1 MPAPSVSNPLIRL
14 TKMFSSLVCFRSVPG
29 LEESPVLGSS
39 RLVASTIML
48 SALLSVVAVH
58 QVHAQNDPDAPINST
73 WSGEVEVSP
82 STLKI
87 REGETISYAIRL
99 SEQPAAD
106 GWWVRIHVNGTVY
119 IDGNQDNSE
128 GIGIR
133 WVPSVGWPFDQ
144 EEGKEDSDP
153 TQWRNVSITA
163 FQDNDD
169 DKDEFVTITHEVWDE
184 KSNCPERLHGVA
196 PVEVQVTDDESASTE
211 VALSVNPMTV
221 SEGAGGR
228 TVAVKAALNGAAR
241 LGSTPVN
248 VAVGKRGDS
257 ATEGTDYETVD
268 DLTVTIPEGLTSAT
282 ERFTLTPTDDDVV
295 ESDKT
300 VTVSGTTRASG
311 ITTVNP
317 ATLTI
322 TDDDVPPDSIE
333 LSVSPDSVA
342 ENAGQTD
349 IMVTAAFPQGSTI
362 LSTPTVVNV
371 TLTAATAQT
380 ADFTP
385 VQPFNLTIPA
395 SARSGTATFQFTPN
409 DDTSM
414 EGSETVTVSGTT
426 SGITTINPATL
437 TIIDNDAPPDTIELS
452 VSPDSVAENAGQT
465 DIMVTAA
472 FPQGS
477 TTLSTPTV
485 VNVTLTAATAQTAD
499 FTPVQPFNLTIP
511 ASAGSGTATFQFTP
525 NDDTSME
532 GSETVTVSGT
542 TSGITTIN
550 PATLTII
557 DNDTP
562 NNPPTGQPRITGT
575 ARVGQTLTA
584 VTTDIQDANGLGD
597 FAYQWKADETN
608 IAEAMDSSYR
618 LTNNEVGKRI
628 TVTVSFTDGIGTE
641 EAVTSQPTDAIR
653 EAVTPPPPPP
663 PPVLTVAF
671 DLASYSTTEGGDPVT
686 LRVTLNRTSNQNLTI
701 PITVMP
707 QGATE
712 ADDYTVSGLTDGTLS
727 FASGD
732 LSKTFMIVANEDTDS
747 DDETIE
753 FGFGTLLEGVSQGET
768 ATATLTITDDDAPPD
783 TIELSVSPDSVA
795 ENAGE
800 TDIMVTAAF
809 PQGSATLS
817 TPTVV
822 NVTLTAATAQ
832 TADFTPVQPFNVTIP
847 ASAASGT
854 ATFQFTPN
862 DDTSMEG
869 PETVTVSGTTTVSGI
884 TTINPATLTITDD
897 DVPPDTIEL
906 RVSPDS
912 VAENAGE
919 TDIMVTA
926 AFPQGS
932 ATLSTPTVV
941 NVTLAAATA
950 QTADFTP
957 VQPFNL
963 TIPASAAS
971 GTATFQFTPNDDTSM
986 EGPETVTV
994 SGTTTASGITTINP
1008 ATLTITDDDVP
1019 PDTIELRVS
1028 PNSVAENAGETDI
1041 MVTAAFP
1048 QGSATLSTPTV
1059 VNVTLAAATA
1069 QTADFTPV
1077 QPFNLT
1083 IPASAASGTA
1093 TFQFTPNDDTSMEGP
1108 ETVTVSGTTTA
1119 SGITTINPATL
1130 TITDDDTPNNPPTG
1144 QPRITGTPQVG
1155 QTLTAVTTDIQDAD
1169 GLGDFAYQWKA
1180 DGTNIAEAMD
1190 SSYRLTNN
1198 EVGKRITVT
1207 VSFTDGIGTEE
1218 AVTSQPTAAVRDA
1231 VTPPRQA
1238 LTVAFDLA
1246 SYSTTEGG
1254 DPVTVKVS
1262 LNRTSDQ
1269 DLTIPITVMPQGETE
1284 ADGYT
1289 VSGLTDGT
1297 LSFAPGDLSKTFMIA
1312 ANEDTDSDDETIE
1325 LGFGTLPEGVSKGE
1339 TATATLTITDDDF
1352 PPALTVAFDLASYS
1366 TTEGGDP
1373 VTVKVSLNRASDRD
1387 ITIPITVIPQGETEA
1402 DDYTVSGLTD
1412 GTLSFAPGDLSKT
1425 FMIAAN
1431 EDTDS
1436 NDETIELGFGT
1447 LPEGVSQG
1455 ETATAT
1461 LTIVD
1466 ADLPELAVSFARAE
1480 HTIAEGGDP
1489 ASINVNISPAADR
1502 RVEVP
1507 LVVTPQG
1514 GATSQDY
1521 GGVPASIVFEV
1532 GATVVTF
1539 QVTAPADQE
1548 DDPGKSIVLGFGD
1561 LPEAVSEGDPSET
1574 TVKFTQQRSAEQFSA
1589 SLKILLAVT
1598 ARSVG
1603 DSAQTAI
1610 QSRFQHKRQLMR
1622 NRLSA
1627 RGPNT
1632 GGSLSAG
1639 QTGSN
1644 GSGLS
1649 RAGALNHMPEAD
1661 RFGFAPPRLAEGAG
1675 PSMGSIRP
1683 GSLHNSLA
1691 PDYGI
1696 APTQAA
1702 YGHVTLQRTS
1712 TADTT
1717 LVARQFSG
1725 IRARQPIFSQ
1735 ASFNL
1740 QMGESTRGN
1749 DGSGSVA
1756 LWVQGDLQNFNGN
1769 ITRGGMGY
1777 RGVMGAA
1784 HVGLD
1789 FYNSEQMLVGLSFM
1803 RSFARINYNA
1813 DGVHGMFR
1821 NGMNTAHPYLYWQ
1834 PNERFSTWVIGGLGR
1849 GEVDV
1854 NEPRRAHDLASDF
1867 RMFSGGMRSV
1877 LAERGNTE
1885 VGVVVDSFTARLGTN
1900 ASKDIESVS
1909 GQVSR
1914 TRMMLEMVHDKPLE
1928 AGRSLN
1934 IKAELGY
1941 RHDAG
1946 DADRGSGAEAGFRLG
1961 YLDAAGGLDIA
1972 WHGRMLLV
1980 RESDYRDLGVGMQV
1994 SWDSGEKRRGLQL
2007 SMMSSRGNDGGGRTT
2022 LWNNSALV
2030 TRPMGSGYMSNA
2042 SQTSTSSEVAYGM
2055 DIFGGRGLLTPYSRL
2070 QLAGYGRDL
2079 RVGTEFSLLSRGL
2092 PAQPAK
2098 FQLEGIRRET
2108 PNRMIDL
2115 GMMLGISIPF

>member
-1 MPAPSVSNPLIRL
+1 MHLVNPLIRL
-14 TKMFSSLVCFRSVPG
+14 TKMFSSLVCYRSVPG
-29 LEESPVLGSS
+29 LEESPVLGFP

-48 SALLSVVAVH
+48 SALLSGVAMH
-58 QVHAQNDPDAPINST
+58 QVHAQNNNSICEQET
-73 WSGEVEVSP
+73 PPEICSWGGEVQVST
-82 STLKI
+82 STLTI

-99 SEQPAAD
+99 SEQPSAD
-106 GWWVRIHVNGTVY
+106 GWWVRIHVNGAVY
-119 IDGNQDNSE
+119 INGNHGNSE

-133 WVPSVGWPFDQ
+133 WVPSVGWQFDR

-153 TQWRNVSITA
+153 TQWRNVHIKA

-169 DKDEFVTITHEVWDE
+169 DKDEFVTITHEVSDE
-184 KSNCPERLHGVA
+184 NFQCPPSLHGVA
-196 PVEVQVTDDESASTE
+196 PVKVQVTDDESASTE

-221 SEGAGGR
+221 SEGAGGT
-228 TVAVKAALNGAAR
+228 TVTVRAALNGAPR
-241 LGSTPVN
+241 LGSTPVK
-248 VAVGKRGDS
+248 VAVGRTRDS

-282 ERFTLTPTDDDVV
+282 ERFTLTPTDDDVA

-300 VTVSGTTRASG
+300 VTVSGTTTASG

-322 TDDDVPPDSIE
+322 TDDDVPPDTIE
-333 LSVSPDSVA
+333 LKVSPASVA
-342 ENAGQTD
+342 ENAGETN
-349 IMVTAAFPQGSTI
+349 IMVTAAFPQGSAT

-371 TLTAATAQT
+371 TLAAATAQT

-385 VQPFNLTIPA
+385 VQPFNVTIPA

-426 SGITTINPATL
+426 TASGITTVNPATL

-452 VSPDSVAENAGQT
+452 VNPARVAENAGET

-477 TTLSTPTV
+477 ATLSTPTV
-485 VNVTLTAATAQTAD
+485 VNVTLAAATAQTAD
-499 FTPVQPFNLTIP
+499 FTPVQPFNVTIP
-511 ASAGSGTATFQFTP
+511 ASARSGTATFQFTP

-542 TSGITTIN
+542 TTASGITTIN

-557 DNDTP
+557 DDDTP
-562 NNPPTGQPRITGT
+562 NKTPTGQPRITGT
-575 ARVGQTLTA
+575 PQVGQTLTA
-584 VTTDIQDANGLGD
+584 VTTDIQDADGLGD

-641 EAVTSQPTDAIR
+641 EAVTSQPTAAVR
-653 EAVTPPPPPP
+653 EAVTPRSPPP

-686 LRVTLNRTSNQNLTI
+686 LRVALNRTSNQDLTI

-707 QGATE
+707 QGTTE
-712 ADDYTVSGLTDGTLS
+712 ADDYTVSGLTDGALS
-727 FASGD
+727 FAPED

-753 FGFGTLLEGVSQGET
+753 LGFGTLPEGVSKGEM
-768 ATATLTITDDDAPPD
+768 AT
-783 TIELSVSPDSVA
+783 
-795 ENAGE
+795 
-800 TDIMVTAAF
+800 
-809 PQGSATLS
+809 
-817 TPTVV
+817 
-822 NVTLTAATAQ
+822 
-832 TADFTPVQPFNVTIP
+832 
-847 ASAASGT
+847 
-854 ATFQFTPN
+854 
-862 DDTSMEG
+862 
-869 PETVTVSGTTTVSGI
+869 
-884 TTINPATLTITDD
+884 ATLTITDD

-906 RVSPDS
+906 KVSPSS

-957 VQPFNL
+957 VQPFNV
-963 TIPASAAS
+963 TIPASARS

-986 EGPETVTV
+986 EGSETVTV

-1008 ATLTITDDDVP
+1008 ATLTI
-1019 PDTIELRVS
+1019 I
-1028 PNSVAENAGETDI
+1028 
-1041 MVTAAFP
+1041 
-1048 QGSATLSTPTV
+1048 
-1059 VNVTLAAATA
+1059 
-1069 QTADFTPV
+1069 
-1077 QPFNLT
+1077 
-1083 IPASAASGTA
+1083 
-1093 TFQFTPNDDTSMEGP
+1093 
-1108 ETVTVSGTTTA
+1108 
-1119 SGITTINPATL
+1119 
-1130 TITDDDTPNNPPTG
+1130 DDDTPNKTPTG

-1180 DGTNIAEAMD
+1180 DETNIAEAMD

-1218 AVTSQPTAAVRDA
+1218 AVTSQPTAAVREA
-1231 VTPPRQA
+1231 VTPRSPPPPPV

-1254 DPVTVKVS
+1254 DPVTLRVA
-1262 LNRTSDQ
+1262 LNRTSNQ
-1269 DLTIPITVMPQGETE
+1269 DLTIPITVMPQGATE
-1284 ADGYT
+1284 ADDYT
-1289 VSGLTDGT
+1289 VSGLTDGA
-1297 LSFAPGDLSKTFMIA
+1297 LSFAPEDLSKTFMIV
-1312 ANEDTDSDDETIE
+1312 ANEDTDSDNETIE

-1339 TATATLTITDDDF
+1339 
-1352 PPALTVAFDLASYS
+1352 
-1366 TTEGGDP
+1366 
-1373 VTVKVSLNRASDRD
+1373 
-1387 ITIPITVIPQGETEA
+1387 
-1402 DDYTVSGLTD
+1402 
-1412 GTLSFAPGDLSKT
+1412 
-1425 FMIAAN
+1425 M
-1431 EDTDS
+1431 
-1436 NDETIELGFGT
+1436 
-1447 LPEGVSQG
+1447 
-1455 ETATAT
+1455 ATAT

-1466 ADLPELAVSFARAE
+1466 AGPSALTVSFARAE
-1480 HTIAEGGDP
+1480 YTIAEGGEP
-1489 ASINVNISPAADR
+1489 SSINVNISPAADR

-1507 LVVTPQG
+1507 LVVTTQG

-1521 GGVPASIVFEV
+1521 DGVPASIVFEV

-1539 QVTAPADQE
+1539 QVTASADQE

-1589 SLKILLAVT
+1589 SMKILLAVT
-1598 ARSVG
+1598 ARSVA

-1610 QSRFQHKRQLMR
+1610 QSRFQRKRQLMR
-1622 NRLSA
+1622 NRQSA

-1639 QTGSN
+1639 LAGRN

-1649 RAGALNHMPEAD
+1649 RAGALNHMPEVD

-1675 PSMGSIRP
+1675 PSMGSTRS

-1702 YGHVTLQRTS
+1702 YGYDTLQRTS
-1712 TADTT
+1712 TTDPSLGA
-1717 LVARQFSG
+1717 LQFSG
-1725 IRARQPIFSQ
+1725 IRARQPVLSQ

-1740 QMGESTRGN
+1740 QMGESPRGN

-1756 LWVQGDLQNFNGN
+1756 LWVQGDLQDFNGN
-1769 ITRGGMGY
+1769 ITRGGMDY
-1777 RGVMGAA
+1777 RGVMGAV

-1789 FYNSEQMLVGLSFM
+1789 LYNSEQMLVGFSFM

-1834 PNERFSTWVIGGLGR
+1834 PNERFSAWVIGGLGR

-1854 NEPRRAHDLASDF
+1854 NEPGRAHDVTSDF

-1877 LAERGNTE
+1877 PAKWGNTE

-1900 ASKDIESVS
+1900 ASKDIERVS

-1914 TRMMLEMVHDKPLE
+1914 TRMMLEIVHDKPLE
-1928 AGRSLN
+1928 AGRSLS
-1934 IKAELGY
+1934 IKAEFGHRL
-1941 RHDAG
+1941 DAG

-1980 RESDYRDLGVGMQV
+1980 RESDYRDFGVGIQV
-1994 SWDSGEKRRGLQL
+1994 SWDSGEKHRGLQL
-2007 SMMSSRGNDGGGRTT
+2007 SMMSSRGHDGGGRTT

-2030 TRPMGSGYMSNA
+2030 TRPMGSGYMPNA

-2055 DIFGGRGLLTPYSRL
+2055 DIFGGWGLLTPYSRL

-2079 RVGTEFSLLSRGL
+2079 RVGTELSLLSRGL

>member
-1 MPAPSVSNPLIRL
+1 MHLVNPLIRL
-14 TKMFSSLVCFRSVPG
+14 TKMFSSLVCYRSVPG
-29 LEESPVLGSS
+29 LEESPVLGFP

-48 SALLSVVAVH
+48 SALLSGVAMH
-58 QVHAQNDPDAPINST
+58 QVHAQNNNSICEQET
-73 WSGEVEVSP
+73 PPEICSWGGEVQVST
-82 STLKI
+82 STLTI

-99 SEQPAAD
+99 SEQPSAD
-106 GWWVRIHVNGTVY
+106 GWWVRIHVNGVVY
-119 IDGNQDNSE
+119 INGNHGNSE

-133 WVPSVGWPFDQ
+133 WVPSVGWQFDR

-153 TQWRNVSITA
+153 TQWRNVHIQA
-163 FQDNDD
+163 FQDND
-169 DKDEFVTITHEVWDE
+169 DKDEFVTITHEVSDE
-184 KSNCPERLHGVA
+184 NFQCPPSLHGVA
-196 PVEVQVTDDESASTE
+196 PVKVQVTDDESASTE

-221 SEGAGGR
+221 SEGAGGT
-228 TVAVKAALNGAAR
+228 TVTVRAALNGAPR
-241 LGSTPVN
+241 LGSTPVK
-248 VAVGKRGDS
+248 VAVGRTRDS

-300 VTVSGTTRASG
+300 VTVSGTTTASG

-322 TDDDVPPDSIE
+322 TDDDVPPDTIE
-333 LSVSPDSVA
+333 LKVSPASVA
-342 ENAGQTD
+342 ENAGETD
-349 IMVTAAFPQGSTI
+349 IMVTAAFPQGSTT

-371 TLTAATAQT
+371 TLAAATAQT

-385 VQPFNLTIPA
+385 VQPFNVTIPA

-426 SGITTINPATL
+426 TTSGITTVNPDTL

-452 VSPDSVAENAGQT
+452 VNPARVAENAGAT
-465 DIMVTAA
+465 GIMVTAA

-477 TTLSTPTV
+477 ATLSTPTV
-485 VNVTLTAATAQTAD
+485 VNVTLAAATAQTAD
-499 FTPVQPFNLTIP
+499 FTPVQPFNVTIP
-511 ASAGSGTATFQFTP
+511 ASADSGAATFQFTP

-542 TSGITTIN
+542 TTASGITTIN

-557 DNDTP
+557 DDDTP
-562 NNPPTGQPRITGT
+562 NNPPAGQPRITGT
-575 ARVGQTLTA
+575 PQVGQTLTA
-584 VTTDIQDANGLGD
+584 VTTDIQDTDGLGD

-608 IAEAMDSSYR
+608 IAEAMDSSYT

-641 EAVTSQPTDAIR
+641 EAVTSQPTAAVRD
-653 EAVTPPPPPP
+653 AVTRRSPPP

-686 LRVTLNRTSNQNLTI
+686 LRVALNRTSNQDLTI

-712 ADDYTVSGLTDGTLS
+712 ADDYTVSGLTDGALS
-727 FASGD
+727 FAPED

-753 FGFGTLLEGVSQGET
+753 LGFGTLPEGVSKGEM
-768 ATATLTITDDDAPPD
+768 AT
-783 TIELSVSPDSVA
+783 
-795 ENAGE
+795 
-800 TDIMVTAAF
+800 
-809 PQGSATLS
+809 
-817 TPTVV
+817 
-822 NVTLTAATAQ
+822 
-832 TADFTPVQPFNVTIP
+832 
-847 ASAASGT
+847 
-854 ATFQFTPN
+854 
-862 DDTSMEG
+862 
-869 PETVTVSGTTTVSGI
+869 
-884 TTINPATLTITDD
+884 ATLTITDD

-906 RVSPDS
+906 KVSPSS

-957 VQPFNL
+957 VQPFNV
-963 TIPASAAS
+963 TIPASADS
-971 GTATFQFTPNDDTSM
+971 GAATFQFTPNDDTSM
-986 EGPETVTV
+986 EGSETVTV

-1008 ATLTITDDDVP
+1008 ATLTI
-1019 PDTIELRVS
+1019 I
-1028 PNSVAENAGETDI
+1028 
-1041 MVTAAFP
+1041 
-1048 QGSATLSTPTV
+1048 
-1059 VNVTLAAATA
+1059 
-1069 QTADFTPV
+1069 
-1077 QPFNLT
+1077 
-1083 IPASAASGTA
+1083 
-1093 TFQFTPNDDTSMEGP
+1093 
-1108 ETVTVSGTTTA
+1108 
-1119 SGITTINPATL
+1119 
-1130 TITDDDTPNNPPTG
+1130 DDDTPNNPPAG

-1155 QTLTAVTTDIQDAD
+1155 QTLTAVTTDIQDTD

-1180 DGTNIAEAMD
+1180 DETNIAEAMD
-1190 SSYRLTNN
+1190 SSYTLTNN

-1231 VTPPRQA
+1231 VTRPPPPPPPV

-1254 DPVTVKVS
+1254 DPVTLRVA
-1262 LNRTSDQ
+1262 LNRTSNQ
-1269 DLTIPITVMPQGETE
+1269 DLTIPITVMPQGATE
-1284 ADGYT
+1284 ADDYT
-1289 VSGLTDGT
+1289 VSGLTDGA
-1297 LSFAPGDLSKTFMIA
+1297 LSFAPEDLSKTFMIV

-1339 TATATLTITDDDF
+1339 
-1352 PPALTVAFDLASYS
+1352 
-1366 TTEGGDP
+1366 
-1373 VTVKVSLNRASDRD
+1373 
-1387 ITIPITVIPQGETEA
+1387 
-1402 DDYTVSGLTD
+1402 
-1412 GTLSFAPGDLSKT
+1412 
-1425 FMIAAN
+1425 M
-1431 EDTDS
+1431 
-1436 NDETIELGFGT
+1436 
-1447 LPEGVSQG
+1447 
-1455 ETATAT
+1455 ATAT

-1466 ADLPELAVSFARAE
+1466 AGPPALTVNFARAE
-1480 HTIAEGGDP
+1480 YTIAEGGEP
-1489 ASINVNISPAADR
+1489 SSINVNISPAADR

-1507 LVVTPQG
+1507 LVVTTQG

-1521 GGVPASIVFEV
+1521 DGVPASIVFEV

-1539 QVTAPADQE
+1539 QVTASADQE

-1589 SLKILLAVT
+1589 SMKILLAVT
-1598 ARSVG
+1598 ARSVA

-1610 QSRFQHKRQLMR
+1610 QSRFQRKRQLMR
-1622 NRLSA
+1622 NRQSA

-1639 QTGSN
+1639 LAGRN

-1649 RAGALNHMPEAD
+1649 RAGALNHMPEVD

-1675 PSMGSIRP
+1675 PSMGSTRS

-1702 YGHVTLQRTS
+1702 YGYDTLQRTS
-1712 TADTT
+1712 TTDPSLGA
-1717 LVARQFSG
+1717 LQFSG
-1725 IRARQPIFSQ
+1725 IRARQPVLSQ

-1740 QMGESTRGN
+1740 QMGESPRGN

-1756 LWVQGDLQNFNGN
+1756 LWVQGDLQDFTGN
-1769 ITRGGMGY
+1769 ITRGGMDY
-1777 RGVMGAA
+1777 RGVMGAV

-1789 FYNSEQMLVGLSFM
+1789 LYNSEQMLVGFSFM

-1834 PNERFSTWVIGGLGR
+1834 PNERFSAWVIGGLGR

-1854 NEPRRAHDLASDF
+1854 NEPGRSHDLTSDF

-1877 LAERGNTE
+1877 PAKRGNTE

-1900 ASKDIESVS
+1900 ASKDIERVS

-1914 TRMMLEMVHDKPLE
+1914 TRMMLEIVHDKPLE
-1928 AGRSLN
+1928 AGRSLS
-1934 IKAELGY
+1934 IKAEFGH

-1980 RESDYRDLGVGMQV
+1980 RESDYRDFGVGIQV
-1994 SWDSGEKRRGLQL
+1994 SWDSGEKHRGLQL
-2007 SMMSSRGNDGGGRTT
+2007 SMMSSRGHDGGGRTT

-2030 TRPMGSGYMSNA
+2030 TRPMGSGYMPNA

-2055 DIFGGRGLLTPYSRL
+2055 DIFGGWGLLTPYSRL

-2079 RVGTEFSLLSRGL
+2079 RVGTELSLLSRGL

-2115 GMMLGISIPF
+2115 GVMLGISIPF

>member
-1 MPAPSVSNPLIRL
+1 MIRL

-58 QVHAQNDPDAPINST
+58 QVHAQNNPNAPINTT
-73 WSGEVEVSP
+73 WSGEVEVST
-82 STLKI
+82 STLTI

-99 SEQPAAD
+99 SEQPAAN
-106 GWWVRIHVNGTVY
+106 GWWVRIHVNGVVY
-119 IDGNQDNSE
+119 YAGNHDNSE

-133 WVPSVGWPFDQ
+133 WVPSVGWQFDR

-153 TQWRNVSITA
+153 TQWRNVHIKA
-163 FQDNDD
+163 FQDGD

-184 KSNCPERLHGVA
+184 ESNCPERLHGVA
-196 PVEVQVTDDESASTE
+196 PVEVQVTDDESASTG

-221 SEGAGGR
+221 SEGAGGTPV
-228 TVAVKAALNGAAR
+228 TVRAALNGAPR
-241 LGSTPVN
+241 LGSTPVK
-248 VAVGKRGDS
+248 VAVGRRGDS

-282 ERFTLTPTDDDVV
+282 ERFTLTPTDDVVV

-300 VTVSGTTRASG
+300 VTVSGTTTASG

-322 TDDDVPPDSIE
+322 TDDDVPPDTIE
-333 LSVSPDSVA
+333 LSVSPASVA
-342 ENAGQTD
+342 ENAGETD
-349 IMVTAAFPQGSTI
+349 IMVTAAFPQGSAT

-385 VQPFNLTIPA
+385 VQPFNVTIPA
-395 SARSGTATFQFTPN
+395 SAGSGTATFQFTPN

-452 VSPDSVAENAGQT
+452 VSPASVAENAGGT

-485 VNVTLTAATAQTAD
+485 VNVTLAAATAQTAD

-511 ASAGSGTATFQFTP
+511 ASARSGTATFQFTP

-542 TSGITTIN
+542 ASGITTIN
-550 PATLTII
+550 PATLTIT
-557 DNDTP
+557 DDDTP
-562 NNPPTGQPRITGT
+562 NNPPMGQPRITGT

-584 VTTDIQDANGLGD
+584 VTTDIQDADGLGD

-641 EAVTSQPTDAIR
+641 EAVTSQPTDAVR

-686 LRVTLNRTSNQNLTI
+686 LRVTLNRTSNQDLTI

-727 FASGD
+727 FAPGD

-753 FGFGTLLEGVSQGET
+753 LGFGTLLEGVSQGVM
-768 ATATLTITDDDAPPD
+768 ATATLTITDDDVPPD

-809 PQGSATLS
+809 PLGSATLS
-817 TPTVV
+817 SPTVV

-847 ASAASGT
+847 ASARSGT

-869 PETVTVSGTTTVSGI
+869 S
-884 TTINPATLTITDD
+884 
-897 DVPPDTIEL
+897 
-906 RVSPDS
+906 
-912 VAENAGE
+912 
-919 TDIMVTA
+919 
-926 AFPQGS
+926 
-932 ATLSTPTVV
+932 
-941 NVTLAAATA
+941 
-950 QTADFTP
+950 
-957 VQPFNL
+957 
-963 TIPASAAS
+963 
-971 GTATFQFTPNDDTSM
+971 
-986 EGPETVTV
+986 
-994 SGTTTASGITTINP
+994 
-1008 ATLTITDDDVP
+1008 
-1019 PDTIELRVS
+1019 
-1028 PNSVAENAGETDI
+1028 
-1041 MVTAAFP
+1041 
-1048 QGSATLSTPTV
+1048 
-1059 VNVTLAAATA
+1059 
-1069 QTADFTPV
+1069 
-1077 QPFNLT
+1077 
-1083 IPASAASGTA
+1083 
-1093 TFQFTPNDDTSMEGP
+1093 

-1180 DGTNIAEAMD
+1180 DGTNIAGAMD

-1218 AVTSQPTAAVRDA
+1218 ALTSQPTDAVRDA

-1262 LNRTSDQ
+1262 LNRTSNQ
-1269 DLTIPITVMPQGETE
+1269 DLTIPITLMPQGETE
-1284 ADGYT
+1284 ADDYT

-1325 LGFGTLPEGVSKGE
+1325 LGFGTLPEGVSQGE
-1339 TATATLTITDDDF
+1339 TATATLTITDDDTPNN
-1352 PPALTVAFDLASYS
+1352 PPTGQPRITGTARVGQTLTAVTTDIQDADGLGDFAYQWKADGTNIAGAMDSSYRLTNNEVGKRITVTVSFTDGIGTEEAVTSQPTDAVRDAVTPPRQALTVAFDLASYS

-1373 VTVKVSLNRASDRD
+1373 VTLKVMLNRTSDQD
-1387 ITIPITVIPQGETEA
+1387 LTIPITVMPQGATEA

-1412 GTLSFAPGDLSKT
+1412 GTLSFASGDLSKT
-1425 FMIAAN
+1425 FMIVAN

-1436 NDETIELGFGT
+1436 DDETIELGFGT
-1447 LPEGVSQG
+1447 LPEGVSKG

-1532 GATVVTF
+1532 SATVVTF

-1661 RFGFAPPRLAEGAG
+1661 RFGYAPPRLAEGAG

-1769 ITRGGMGY
+1769 ITRGGMDY

-1854 NEPRRAHDLASDF
+1854 NEPSRAHDLASDF

-1877 LAERGNTE
+1877 LAKRGNTE
-1885 VGVVVDSFTARLGTN
+1885 VGVVLDSFTARLGTN

-1928 AGRSLN
+1928 AGRSLS

>member
-1 MPAPSVSNPLIRL
+1 MPTPSVYNPLIRL
-14 TKMFSSLVCFRSVPG
+14 TKMFSSLVCYRSVPG
-29 LEESPVLGSS
+29 LEESAVLGSS

-48 SALLSVVAVH
+48 SALLSGVAMH
-58 QVHAQNDPDAPINST
+58 QVHAQNNAPIFN
-73 WSGEVEVSP
+73 WQGEVQVST
-82 STLKI
+82 STLTI
-87 REGETISYAIRL
+87 REGETLSYNIRL

-106 GWWVRIHVNGTVY
+106 GWWVRIHVNGVVY
-119 IDGNQDNSE
+119 YAGNHDNSE

-133 WVPSVGWPFDQ
+133 WVPSVGWEFNQDRDPVDNP
-144 EEGKEDSDP
+144 GP
-153 TQWRNVSITA
+153 TQWRNVHITA
-163 FQDNDD
+163 FQDDD

-184 KSNCPERLHGVA
+184 KSNCPPSLHGVA
-196 PVEVQVTDDESASTE
+196 PVEVQVTDDETASTG

-221 SEGAGGR
+221 SEGAGGT
-228 TVAVKAALNGAAR
+228 TVTVRAALNGAAR
-241 LGSTPVN
+241 LGSTPVK
-248 VAVGKRGDS
+248 VAVGKAGDS

-282 ERFTLTPTDDDVV
+282 ERFTLTPTDDVVV

-300 VTVSGTTRASG
+300 VTVSGTTAASG

-322 TDDDVPPDSIE
+322 TDNDVPPDTIE
-333 LSVSPDSVA
+333 LRVSPDSVA
-342 ENAGQTD
+342 ENAGATG
-349 IMVTAAFPQGSTI
+349 IMVTAAFPQGSATLSTPTVVNVTLAAATAQTADFTPVQPFNLTIPASARSGTATFQFTPNDDTSMEGSETVTVSGTTSGITTINPATLTIIDNDAPPDTIELSVNPDSVAENAGATGIMVTAAFPQGSAI

-437 TIIDNDAPPDTIELS
+437 TIIDD
-452 VSPDSVAENAGQT
+452 
-465 DIMVTAA
+465 
-472 FPQGS
+472 
-477 TTLSTPTV
+477 
-485 VNVTLTAATAQTAD
+485 
-499 FTPVQPFNLTIP
+499 
-511 ASAGSGTATFQFTP
+511 
-525 NDDTSME
+525 
-532 GSETVTVSGT
+532 
-542 TSGITTIN
+542 
-550 PATLTII
+550 
-557 DNDTP
+557 DTP

-584 VTTDIQDANGLGD
+584 VTTDIQDADGLGD
-597 FAYQWKADETN
+597 FAYQWKADGTN
-608 IAEAMDSSYR
+608 IAGAMDSSYR

-641 EAVTSQPTDAIR
+641 ETVTSLPTAAVRD
-653 EAVTPPPPPP
+653 AVTPPPPPP

-686 LRVTLNRTSNQNLTI
+686 LRVTLNRASNQDLTI

-712 ADDYTVSGLTDGTLS
+712 ADDYTVSGLTDGALS
-727 FASGD
+727 FAPGD

-747 DDETIE
+747 DNETIE
-753 FGFGTLLEGVSQGET
+753 LGFGTLLEGVSKGEM
-768 ATATLTITDDDAPPD
+768 ATATLTIIDDDAPPD
-783 TIELSVSPDSVA
+783 TIELKVSPS
-795 ENAGE
+795 
-800 TDIMVTAAF
+800 
-809 PQGSATLS
+809 
-817 TPTVV
+817 
-822 NVTLTAATAQ
+822 
-832 TADFTPVQPFNVTIP
+832 
-847 ASAASGT
+847 
-854 ATFQFTPN
+854 
-862 DDTSMEG
+862 
-869 PETVTVSGTTTVSGI
+869 
-884 TTINPATLTITDD
+884 
-897 DVPPDTIEL
+897 
-906 RVSPDS
+906 S

-957 VQPFNL
+957 VQPFNV
-963 TIPASAAS
+963 TIPASAGS

-986 EGPETVTV
+986 EGSETVTV
-994 SGTTTASGITTINP
+994 SGTTT
-1008 ATLTITDDDVP
+1008 V
-1019 PDTIELRVS
+1019 
-1028 PNSVAENAGETDI
+1028 
-1041 MVTAAFP
+1041 
-1048 QGSATLSTPTV
+1048 
-1059 VNVTLAAATA
+1059 
-1069 QTADFTPV
+1069 
-1077 QPFNLT
+1077 
-1083 IPASAASGTA
+1083 
-1093 TFQFTPNDDTSMEGP
+1093 
-1108 ETVTVSGTTTA
+1108 

-1169 GLGDFAYQWKA
+1169 GLGDFVYQWKA
-1180 DGTNIAEAMD
+1180 DGTNIAGAMD

-1231 VTPPRQA
+1231 VTLPRQA
-1238 LTVAFDLA
+1238 LTVAFDPASYSTTEGGDPVTLRVTLNRASNQDLTIPITVMPQGATEADDYTVSGLTDGALSFAPGDLSKTFMIVANEDTDSDNETIELGFGTLLEGVSKGEMATATLTIIDDDAPPDTIELKVSPSSVAENAGETDIMVTAAFPQGSATLSTPTVVNVTLAAATAQTADFTPVQPFNVTIPASAGSGTATFQFTPNDDTSMEGSETVTVSGTTTVSGITTINPATLTITDDDTPNNPPTGQPRITGTPQVGQTLTAVTTDIQDADGLGDFVYQWKADGTNIAGAMDSSYRLTNNEVGKRITVTVSFTDGVGTEEAVTSQPTAAVRDAVTLPRQALTVAFDPA

-1254 DPVTVKVS
+1254 DPVTVKVA
-1262 LNRTSDQ
+1262 LNRASNQ
-1269 DLTIPITVMPQGETE
+1269 DLTIPITVMPQGATE
-1284 ADGYT
+1284 ADDYT
-1289 VSGLTDGT
+1289 VSGLTDGA
-1297 LSFAPGDLSKTFMIA
+1297 LSFAPGDLSKTFMIV
-1312 ANEDTDSDDETIE
+1312 ANEDTDSDNETIE

-1339 TATATLTITDDDF
+1339 MATATLTITDAG
-1352 PPALTVAFDLASYS
+1352 P
-1366 TTEGGDP
+1366 
-1373 VTVKVSLNRASDRD
+1373 
-1387 ITIPITVIPQGETEA
+1387 
-1402 DDYTVSGLTD
+1402 
-1412 GTLSFAPGDLSKT
+1412 
-1425 FMIAAN
+1425 
-1431 EDTDS
+1431 
-1436 NDETIELGFGT
+1436 
-1447 LPEGVSQG
+1447 
-1455 ETATAT
+1455 
-1461 LTIVD
+1461 
-1466 ADLPELAVSFARAE
+1466 PELTVSFARTE
-1480 HTIAEGGDP
+1480 YTIAEGGEP
-1489 ASINVNISPAADR
+1489 SSINVNISPAADR

-1507 LVVTPQG
+1507 LVVTTQG

-1521 GGVPASIVFEV
+1521 DGVPASIVFEV

-1539 QVTAPADQE
+1539 QVTASADQE
-1548 DDPGKSIVLGFGD
+1548 NDPGKSIVLGFGD

-1574 TVKFTQQRSAEQFSA
+1574 TVKFTQQRSAKQFSA
-1589 SLKILLAVT
+1589 SMKILLAVT
-1598 ARSVG
+1598 ARSVA

-1610 QSRFQHKRQLMR
+1610 QSRFQRKRQLMR
-1622 NRLSA
+1622 NRQSA

-1639 QTGSN
+1639 LAGSN

-1649 RAGALNHMPEAD
+1649 RAGALNHMPEVD

-1675 PSMGSIRP
+1675 PSMGSTRS

-1696 APTQAA
+1696 APTQEA
-1702 YGHVTLQRTS
+1702 YGYDTLQRTS
-1712 TADTT
+1712 TADPS
-1717 LVARQFSG
+1717 LGALQFSG
-1725 IRARQPIFSQ
+1725 IRARQPVLSQ

-1740 QMGESTRGN
+1740 QMGESPRGN

-1756 LWVQGDLQNFNGN
+1756 LWVQGDLQDFNGN
-1769 ITRGGMGY
+1769 ITRGGMDY
-1777 RGVMGAA
+1777 RGVMGAV

-1789 FYNSEQMLVGLSFM
+1789 LYNSEQMLVGFSFM

-1834 PNERFSTWVIGGLGR
+1834 PNERFSAWVIGGLGR

-1854 NEPRRAHDLASDF
+1854 NEPGRAHDLTSDF
-1867 RMFSGGMRSV
+1867 RMFLGGMRSV
-1877 LAERGNTE
+1877 LAKRGNTE

-1900 ASKDIESVS
+1900 ASKDIERVS

-1928 AGRSLN
+1928 AGRSLS
-1934 IKAELGY
+1934 IKAEFGHRY
-1941 RHDAG
+1941 DAG

-1961 YLDAAGGLDIA
+1961 YLNAAGGLDIA

-1980 RESDYRDLGVGMQV
+1980 RESDYRDFGVGMQV
-1994 SWDSGEKRRGLQL
+1994 SWDSGEKHRGLQL
-2007 SMMSSRGNDGGGRTT
+2007 SMLSSRGHDGGGRTT

-2030 TRPMGSGYMSNA
+2030 TRPMGSGYMPNA

-2055 DIFGGRGLLTPYSRL
+2055 DIFGGWGLLTPYSRL

-2079 RVGTEFSLLSRGL
+2079 RVGTELSLLSRGL
-2092 PAQPAK
+2092 RWQPAK

>member
-1 MPAPSVSNPLIRL
+1 MHLVNPLIRL
-14 TKMFSSLVCFRSVPG
+14 TKMFSSLVCYRSVPG
-29 LEESPVLGSS
+29 LEESPVLGFP

-48 SALLSVVAVH
+48 SALLSGVAMH
-58 QVHAQNDPDAPINST
+58 QVHAQNNNSICEQET
-73 WSGEVEVSP
+73 PPEICSWGGEVQVST
-82 STLKI
+82 STLTI

-99 SEQPAAD
+99 SEQPSAD
-106 GWWVRIHVNGTVY
+106 GWWVRIHVNGVVY
-119 IDGNQDNSE
+119 INGNHGNSE

-133 WVPSVGWPFDQ
+133 WVPSVGWQFDR

-153 TQWRNVSITA
+153 TQWRNVHIQA
-163 FQDNDD
+163 FQDND
-169 DKDEFVTITHEVWDE
+169 DKDEFVTITHEVSDE
-184 KSNCPERLHGVA
+184 NFQCPPSLHGVA
-196 PVEVQVTDDESASTE
+196 PVKVQVTDDESASTE

-221 SEGAGGR
+221 SEGAGGT
-228 TVAVKAALNGAAR
+228 TVTVRAALNGAPR
-241 LGSTPVN
+241 LGSTPVK
-248 VAVGKRGDS
+248 VAVGRTRDS

-300 VTVSGTTRASG
+300 VTVSGTTTASG

-322 TDDDVPPDSIE
+322 TDDDVPPDTIE
-333 LSVSPDSVA
+333 LKVSPASVA
-342 ENAGQTD
+342 ENAGETD
-349 IMVTAAFPQGSTI
+349 IMVTAAFPQGSTT

-371 TLTAATAQT
+371 TLAAATAQT

-385 VQPFNLTIPA
+385 VQPFNVTIPA

-426 SGITTINPATL
+426 TTSGITTVNPDTL

-452 VSPDSVAENAGQT
+452 VNPARVAENAGAT
-465 DIMVTAA
+465 GIMVTAA
-472 FPQGS
+472 FPLGS
-477 TTLSTPTV
+477 ATLSTPTV
-485 VNVTLTAATAQTAD
+485 VNVTLAAATAQTAD
-499 FTPVQPFNLTIP
+499 FTPVQPFNVTIP
-511 ASAGSGTATFQFTP
+511 ASADSGAATFQFTP

-542 TSGITTIN
+542 TTASGITTIN

-557 DNDTP
+557 DDDTP
-562 NNPPTGQPRITGT
+562 NNPPAGQPRITGT
-575 ARVGQTLTA
+575 PQVGQTLTA
-584 VTTDIQDANGLGD
+584 VTTDIQDTDGLGD

-608 IAEAMDSSYR
+608 IAEAMDSSYT

-641 EAVTSQPTDAIR
+641 EAVTSQPTAAVR
-653 EAVTPPPPPP
+653 EAVTPRSPPP

-686 LRVTLNRTSNQNLTI
+686 LRVALNRTSNQDLTI

-712 ADDYTVSGLTDGTLS
+712 ADDYTVSGLTDGALS
-727 FASGD
+727 FAPED

-753 FGFGTLLEGVSQGET
+753 LGFGTLPEGVSKGEM
-768 ATATLTITDDDAPPD
+768 AT
-783 TIELSVSPDSVA
+783 
-795 ENAGE
+795 
-800 TDIMVTAAF
+800 
-809 PQGSATLS
+809 
-817 TPTVV
+817 
-822 NVTLTAATAQ
+822 
-832 TADFTPVQPFNVTIP
+832 
-847 ASAASGT
+847 
-854 ATFQFTPN
+854 
-862 DDTSMEG
+862 
-869 PETVTVSGTTTVSGI
+869 
-884 TTINPATLTITDD
+884 ATLTITDD

-906 RVSPDS
+906 KVSPSS

-957 VQPFNL
+957 VQPFNV
-963 TIPASAAS
+963 TIPASADS
-971 GTATFQFTPNDDTSM
+971 GAATFQFTPNDDTSM
-986 EGPETVTV
+986 EGSETVTV

-1008 ATLTITDDDVP
+1008 ATLTI
-1019 PDTIELRVS
+1019 I
-1028 PNSVAENAGETDI
+1028 
-1041 MVTAAFP
+1041 
-1048 QGSATLSTPTV
+1048 
-1059 VNVTLAAATA
+1059 
-1069 QTADFTPV
+1069 
-1077 QPFNLT
+1077 
-1083 IPASAASGTA
+1083 
-1093 TFQFTPNDDTSMEGP
+1093 
-1108 ETVTVSGTTTA
+1108 
-1119 SGITTINPATL
+1119 
-1130 TITDDDTPNNPPTG
+1130 DDDTPNNPPAG

-1155 QTLTAVTTDIQDAD
+1155 QTLTAVTTDIQDTD

-1180 DGTNIAEAMD
+1180 DETNIAEAMD
-1190 SSYRLTNN
+1190 SSYTLTNN

-1218 AVTSQPTAAVRDA
+1218 AVTSQPTAAVREA
-1231 VTPPRQA
+1231 VTPRSPPPPPV

-1254 DPVTVKVS
+1254 DPVTLRVA
-1262 LNRTSDQ
+1262 LNRTSNQ
-1269 DLTIPITVMPQGETE
+1269 DLTIPITVMPQGATE
-1284 ADGYT
+1284 ADDYT
-1289 VSGLTDGT
+1289 VSGLTDGA
-1297 LSFAPGDLSKTFMIA
+1297 LSFAPEDLSKTFMIV

-1339 TATATLTITDDDF
+1339 
-1352 PPALTVAFDLASYS
+1352 
-1366 TTEGGDP
+1366 
-1373 VTVKVSLNRASDRD
+1373 
-1387 ITIPITVIPQGETEA
+1387 
-1402 DDYTVSGLTD
+1402 
-1412 GTLSFAPGDLSKT
+1412 
-1425 FMIAAN
+1425 M
-1431 EDTDS
+1431 
-1436 NDETIELGFGT
+1436 
-1447 LPEGVSQG
+1447 
-1455 ETATAT
+1455 ATAT

-1466 ADLPELAVSFARAE
+1466 AGPPALTVNFARAE
-1480 HTIAEGGDP
+1480 YTIAEGGEP
-1489 ASINVNISPAADR
+1489 SSINVNISPAADR

-1507 LVVTPQG
+1507 LVVTTQG

-1521 GGVPASIVFEV
+1521 DGVPASIVFEV

-1539 QVTAPADQE
+1539 QVTASADQE

-1589 SLKILLAVT
+1589 SMKILLAVT
-1598 ARSVG
+1598 ARSVA

-1610 QSRFQHKRQLMR
+1610 QSRFQRKRQLMR
-1622 NRLSA
+1622 NRQSA

-1639 QTGSN
+1639 LAGRN

-1649 RAGALNHMPEAD
+1649 RAGALNHMPEVD

-1675 PSMGSIRP
+1675 PSMGSTRS

-1702 YGHVTLQRTS
+1702 YGYDTLQRTS
-1712 TADTT
+1712 TTDPSLGA
-1717 LVARQFSG
+1717 LQFSG
-1725 IRARQPIFSQ
+1725 IRARQPVLSQ

-1740 QMGESTRGN
+1740 QMGESPRGN

-1756 LWVQGDLQNFNGN
+1756 LWVQGDLQDFTGN
-1769 ITRGGMGY
+1769 ITRGGMDY
-1777 RGVMGAA
+1777 RGVMGAV

-1789 FYNSEQMLVGLSFM
+1789 LYNSEQMLVGFSFM

-1834 PNERFSTWVIGGLGR
+1834 PNERFSAWVIGGLGR

-1854 NEPRRAHDLASDF
+1854 NEPGRSHDLTSDF

-1877 LAERGNTE
+1877 PAKRGNTE

-1900 ASKDIESVS
+1900 ASKDIERVS

-1914 TRMMLEMVHDKPLE
+1914 TRMMLEIVHDKPLE
-1928 AGRSLN
+1928 AGRSLS
-1934 IKAELGY
+1934 IKAEFGH

-1980 RESDYRDLGVGMQV
+1980 RESDYRDFGVGIQV
-1994 SWDSGEKRRGLQL
+1994 SWDSGEKHRGLQL
-2007 SMMSSRGNDGGGRTT
+2007 SMMSSRGHDGGGRTT

-2030 TRPMGSGYMSNA
+2030 TRPMGSGYMPNA

-2055 DIFGGRGLLTPYSRL
+2055 DIFGGWGLLTPYSRL

-2079 RVGTEFSLLSRGL
+2079 RVGTELSLLSRGL

-2115 GMMLGISIPF
+2115 GVMLGISIPF

>member
-48 SALLSVVAVH
+48 SALLSGVAMH
-58 QVHAQNDPDAPINST
+58 QVHAQNNAPIFN
-73 WSGEVEVSP
+73 WQGEVQVST
-82 STLKI
+82 STLTI
-87 REGETISYAIRL
+87 REGETLSYNIRL

-106 GWWVRIHVNGTVY
+106 GWWVRIHVNGVVY
-119 IDGNQDNSE
+119 YAGNHDNSE

-133 WVPSVGWPFDQ
+133 WVPSVGWEFNQDRDPVDNP
-144 EEGKEDSDP
+144 GP
-153 TQWRNVSITA
+153 TQWRNVHITA
-163 FQDNDD
+163 FQDDD

-184 KSNCPERLHGVA
+184 KSNCPPSLHGVA
-196 PVEVQVTDDESASTE
+196 PVEVQVTDDETASTG

-221 SEGAGGR
+221 SEGAGGT
-228 TVAVKAALNGAAR
+228 TVTVRAALNGAAR
-241 LGSTPVN
+241 LGSTPVK
-248 VAVGKRGDS
+248 VAVGKAGDS

-282 ERFTLTPTDDDVV
+282 ERFTLTPTDDVVV

-300 VTVSGTTRASG
+300 VTVSGTTAASG

-322 TDDDVPPDSIE
+322 TDDDVPPDTIE
-333 LSVSPDSVA
+333 LRVSPDSVA
-342 ENAGQTD
+342 ENAGATG
-349 IMVTAAFPQGSTI
+349 IMVTAAFPQGSAT

-371 TLTAATAQT
+371 TLAAATAQT

-452 VSPDSVAENAGQT
+452 VNPDRVAENAGAT
-465 DIMVTAA
+465 GIMVTAA

-477 TTLSTPTV
+477 AILSTPTV

-511 ASAGSGTATFQFTP
+511 ASARSGTATFQFTP

-542 TSGITTIN
+542 TTVSGITTIN

-557 DNDTP
+557 DDDTP

-584 VTTDIQDANGLGD
+584 VTTDIQDADGLGD
-597 FAYQWKADETN
+597 FVYQWKADGTN
-608 IAEAMDSSYR
+608 IAGAMDSSYR

-641 EAVTSQPTDAIR
+641 ETVTSLPTDAVR

-727 FASGD
+727 FAPGD

-753 FGFGTLLEGVSQGET
+753 LGFGTLLEGVSQGVM
-768 ATATLTITDDDAPPD
+768 ATATLTIIDDDAPPD

-817 TPTVV
+817 
-822 NVTLTAATAQ
+822 
-832 TADFTPVQPFNVTIP
+832 
-847 ASAASGT
+847 S
-854 ATFQFTPN
+854 
-862 DDTSMEG
+862 
-869 PETVTVSGTTTVSGI
+869 
-884 TTINPATLTITDD
+884 
-897 DVPPDTIEL
+897 
-906 RVSPDS
+906 
-912 VAENAGE
+912 
-919 TDIMVTA
+919 
-926 AFPQGS
+926 
-932 ATLSTPTVV
+932 PTVV

-957 VQPFNL
+957 VQPFNV
-963 TIPASAAS
+963 TIPASAGS

-986 EGPETVTV
+986 EGSETVTV
-994 SGTTTASGITTINP
+994 SGTTT
-1008 ATLTITDDDVP
+1008 V
-1019 PDTIELRVS
+1019 
-1028 PNSVAENAGETDI
+1028 
-1041 MVTAAFP
+1041 
-1048 QGSATLSTPTV
+1048 
-1059 VNVTLAAATA
+1059 
-1069 QTADFTPV
+1069 
-1077 QPFNLT
+1077 
-1083 IPASAASGTA
+1083 
-1093 TFQFTPNDDTSMEGP
+1093 
-1108 ETVTVSGTTTA
+1108 

-1169 GLGDFAYQWKA
+1169 GLGDFVYQWKA
-1180 DGTNIAEAMD
+1180 DGTNIAGAMD

-1231 VTPPRQA
+1231 VTLPRQA
-1238 LTVAFDLA
+1238 LTVAFDPA

-1262 LNRTSDQ
+1262 LNRASDR
-1269 DLTIPITVMPQGETE
+1269 DITIPITVMPQGATE
-1284 ADGYT
+1284 ADDYT

-1325 LGFGTLPEGVSKGE
+1325 LGFGTLPEGVSQGE
-1339 TATATLTITDDDF
+1339 TATATLTITDDDV

-1373 VTVKVSLNRASDRD
+1373 VTVRVSLNRTSNQD
-1387 ITIPITVIPQGETEA
+1387 ITIPITLMPQGATEA

-1436 NDETIELGFGT
+1436 DDETIELGFGT
-1447 LPEGVSQG
+1447 LPEGVSQGETATATLTITDDDVPPALTVAFDLASYSTTEGGDPVTVRVSLNRTSNQDLTIPITLMPQGATEADDYTVSGLTDGTLNFAPGDLSKTFMMVANEDTDSDDETIELGFGTLPEGVSKG

-1548 DDPGKSIVLGFGD
+1548 DDPGESIVLGFGD

-1702 YGHVTLQRTS
+1702 NGHVTLQRTS

-1769 ITRGGMGY
+1769 ITRGGMDY

-1877 LAERGNTE
+1877 LAKRGNTE
-1885 VGVVVDSFTARLGTN
+1885 VGVVLDSFTARLGTK
-1900 ASKDIESVS
+1900 AWKDIENVS
-1909 GQVSR
+1909 GQASR

-1928 AGRSLN
+1928 AERSLS

-1961 YLDAAGGLDIA
+1961 YLDAAGGLGIA
-1972 WHGRMLLV
+1972 SHGRMLLV
-1980 RESDYRDLGVGMQV
+1980 RESDYRDLGLGMQV

-2098 FQLEGIRRET
+2098 FQLEWIRRET

>member
-1 MPAPSVSNPLIRL
+1 MHLVNPLIRL
-14 TKMFSSLVCFRSVPG
+14 TKMFSSLVCYRSVPG
-29 LEESPVLGSS
+29 LEESPVLGFP

-48 SALLSVVAVH
+48 SALLSGVAMH
-58 QVHAQNDPDAPINST
+58 QVHAQNNNSICEQET
-73 WSGEVEVSP
+73 PPEICSWGGEVQVST
-82 STLKI
+82 STLTI

-99 SEQPAAD
+99 SEQPSAD
-106 GWWVRIHVNGTVY
+106 GWWVRIHVNGVVY
-119 IDGNQDNSE
+119 INGNHGNSE

-133 WVPSVGWPFDQ
+133 WVPSVGWQFDR

-153 TQWRNVSITA
+153 TQWRNVHIKA

-169 DKDEFVTITHEVWDE
+169 DKDEFVTITHEVSDE
-184 KSNCPERLHGVA
+184 NFQCPPSLHGVA
-196 PVEVQVTDDESASTE
+196 PVKVQVTDDESASTE

-221 SEGAGGR
+221 SEGAGGT
-228 TVAVKAALNGAAR
+228 TVTVRAALNGAPR
-241 LGSTPVN
+241 LGSTPVK
-248 VAVGKRGDS
+248 VAVGRTRDS

-282 ERFTLTPTDDDVV
+282 ERFTLTPTDDVVV

-300 VTVSGTTRASG
+300 VTVSGTTTASG

-322 TDDDVPPDSIE
+322 TDDDVPPDTIE
-333 LSVSPDSVA
+333 LKVSPASVA
-342 ENAGQTD
+342 ENAGETD
-349 IMVTAAFPQGSTI
+349 IMVTAAFPQGSTT

-371 TLTAATAQT
+371 TLAAATAQT

-385 VQPFNLTIPA
+385 VQPFNVTIPA

-426 SGITTINPATL
+426 TASGITTVNPDTL

-452 VSPDSVAENAGQT
+452 VNPARVAENAGAT
-465 DIMVTAA
+465 GIMVTAA
-472 FPQGS
+472 FPLGS
-477 TTLSTPTV
+477 ATLSTPTV
-485 VNVTLTAATAQTAD
+485 VNVTLAAATAQTAD
-499 FTPVQPFNLTIP
+499 FTPVQPFNVTIP
-511 ASAGSGTATFQFTP
+511 ASARSGTATFQFTP

-542 TSGITTIN
+542 TTASGITTIN

-557 DNDTP
+557 DDDTP

-575 ARVGQTLTA
+575 PQVGQTLTA
-584 VTTDIQDANGLGD
+584 VTTDIQDADGLGD

-618 LTNNEVGKRI
+618 LTNNEGGKRI

-641 EAVTSQPTDAIR
+641 ETVTSQPTAAVRD
-653 EAVTPPPPPP
+653 AVTPRSPPP

-686 LRVTLNRTSNQNLTI
+686 LRVALNRTSNQDLTI

-712 ADDYTVSGLTDGTLS
+712 ADDYTVSGLTDGALS
-727 FASGD
+727 FAPED

-747 DDETIE
+747 DNETIE
-753 FGFGTLLEGVSQGET
+753 LGFGTLPEGVSKGEM
-768 ATATLTITDDDAPPD
+768 AT
-783 TIELSVSPDSVA
+783 
-795 ENAGE
+795 
-800 TDIMVTAAF
+800 
-809 PQGSATLS
+809 
-817 TPTVV
+817 
-822 NVTLTAATAQ
+822 
-832 TADFTPVQPFNVTIP
+832 
-847 ASAASGT
+847 
-854 ATFQFTPN
+854 
-862 DDTSMEG
+862 
-869 PETVTVSGTTTVSGI
+869 
-884 TTINPATLTITDD
+884 ATLTITDD

-906 RVSPDS
+906 KVSPSS

-957 VQPFNL
+957 VQPFNV
-963 TIPASAAS
+963 TIPASADS
-971 GTATFQFTPNDDTSM
+971 GAATFQFTPDDDTSM
-986 EGPETVTV
+986 EGSETVTV

-1008 ATLTITDDDVP
+1008 ATLTIIDN
-1019 PDTIELRVS
+1019 E
-1028 PNSVAENAGETDI
+1028 
-1041 MVTAAFP
+1041 
-1048 QGSATLSTPTV
+1048 
-1059 VNVTLAAATA
+1059 
-1069 QTADFTPV
+1069 
-1077 QPFNLT
+1077 
-1083 IPASAASGTA
+1083 
-1093 TFQFTPNDDTSMEGP
+1093 
-1108 ETVTVSGTTTA
+1108 
-1119 SGITTINPATL
+1119 
-1130 TITDDDTPNNPPTG
+1130 TPNNPPTG

-1180 DGTNIAEAMD
+1180 DETNIAEAMD

-1198 EVGKRITVT
+1198 EGGKRITVT
-1207 VSFTDGIGTEE
+1207 VSFTDSIGTEE
-1218 AVTSQPTAAVRDA
+1218 TVTSQPTAAVRDA
-1231 VTPPRQA
+1231 VTPPPPPPPPV

-1254 DPVTVKVS
+1254 DPVTLRVA
-1262 LNRTSDQ
+1262 LNRTSNQ
-1269 DLTIPITVMPQGETE
+1269 DLTIPITVMPQGATE
-1284 ADGYT
+1284 ADDYT
-1289 VSGLTDGT
+1289 VSGLTDGA
-1297 LSFAPGDLSKTFMIA
+1297 LSFAPEDLSKTFMIV

-1339 TATATLTITDDDF
+1339 
-1352 PPALTVAFDLASYS
+1352 
-1366 TTEGGDP
+1366 
-1373 VTVKVSLNRASDRD
+1373 
-1387 ITIPITVIPQGETEA
+1387 
-1402 DDYTVSGLTD
+1402 
-1412 GTLSFAPGDLSKT
+1412 
-1425 FMIAAN
+1425 M
-1431 EDTDS
+1431 
-1436 NDETIELGFGT
+1436 
-1447 LPEGVSQG
+1447 
-1455 ETATAT
+1455 ATAT

-1466 ADLPELAVSFARAE
+1466 AGPPELTVSFARAE
-1480 HTIAEGGDP
+1480 YTIAEGGEP
-1489 ASINVNISPAADR
+1489 SSINVNISPAADR

-1507 LVVTPQG
+1507 LVVTTQG

-1521 GGVPASIVFEV
+1521 DGVPASIVFEV

-1539 QVTAPADQE
+1539 QMTALADQE

-1589 SLKILLAVT
+1589 SMKILLAVT
-1598 ARSVG
+1598 ARSVA

-1610 QSRFQHKRQLMR
+1610 QSRFQRKRQLMR
-1622 NRLSA
+1622 NRQSA

-1639 QTGSN
+1639 LAGSN

-1649 RAGALNHMPEAD
+1649 RAGALNHMPEVD
-1661 RFGFAPPRLAEGAG
+1661 RFGFASPRLAEGAG
-1675 PSMGSIRP
+1675 PSMGSTRS

-1702 YGHVTLQRTS
+1702 YGYDTLQRTS
-1712 TADTT
+1712 TADPS
-1717 LVARQFSG
+1717 LGALQFSG
-1725 IRARQPIFSQ
+1725 IRARQPVLSQ

-1740 QMGESTRGN
+1740 QMGESPRGN

-1756 LWVQGDLQNFNGN
+1756 LWVQGDLQDFNGN
-1769 ITRGGMGY
+1769 ITRGGMDY
-1777 RGVMGAA
+1777 RGVMGAV

-1789 FYNSEQMLVGLSFM
+1789 LYNSEQMLVGFSFM

-1834 PNERFSTWVIGGLGR
+1834 PNERFSAWVIGGLGR

-1854 NEPRRAHDLASDF
+1854 NEPGRAHDLTSDF

-1877 LAERGNTE
+1877 PAKRGNTE

-1900 ASKDIESVS
+1900 ASKDIERVS

-1914 TRMMLEMVHDKPLE
+1914 TRMMLEIVHDKPLE
-1928 AGRSLN
+1928 AGRSLS
-1934 IKAELGY
+1934 IKAEFGH

-1980 RESDYRDLGVGMQV
+1980 RESDYRDFGVGIQV
-1994 SWDSGEKRRGLQL
+1994 SWDSGEKHRGLQL
-2007 SMMSSRGNDGGGRTT
+2007 SMMSSRGHDGGGRTT

-2030 TRPMGSGYMSNA
+2030 TRPMGSGYMPNA

-2055 DIFGGRGLLTPYSRL
+2055 DIFGGWGLLTPYSRL
-2070 QLAGYGRDL
+2070 QLAGYGSDL
-2079 RVGTEFSLLSRGL
+2079 RVGTELSLLSRGL

-2115 GMMLGISIPF
+2115 GIMLGISIPF

>member
-1 MPAPSVSNPLIRL
+1 MHLVNPLIRL
-14 TKMFSSLVCFRSVPG
+14 TKMFSSLVCYRSVPG
-29 LEESPVLGSS
+29 LEESPVLGFP

-48 SALLSVVAVH
+48 SALLSGVAMH
-58 QVHAQNDPDAPINST
+58 QVHAQNNNSICEQET
-73 WSGEVEVSP
+73 PPEICSWGGEVQVST
-82 STLKI
+82 STLTI

-99 SEQPAAD
+99 SEQPSAD
-106 GWWVRIHVNGTVY
+106 GWWVRIHVNGVVY
-119 IDGNQDNSE
+119 INGNHGNSE

-133 WVPSVGWPFDQ
+133 WVPSVGWQFDR

-153 TQWRNVSITA
+153 TQWRNVHIQA

-169 DKDEFVTITHEVWDE
+169 DKDEFVTITHEASDE
-184 KSNCPERLHGVA
+184 NFQCPPSLHGVA
-196 PVEVQVTDDESASTE
+196 PVKVQVTDDESASTE

-221 SEGAGGR
+221 SEGAGGT
-228 TVAVKAALNGAAR
+228 TVTVRAALNGAPR
-241 LGSTPVN
+241 LGSTPVK
-248 VAVGKRGDS
+248 VAVGRTRDS

-282 ERFTLTPTDDDVV
+282 ERFTLTPTDDVVV

-300 VTVSGTTRASG
+300 VTVSGTTTASG

-322 TDDDVPPDSIE
+322 TDDDVPPDTIE
-333 LSVSPDSVA
+333 LKVSPASVA
-342 ENAGQTD
+342 ENAGETD
-349 IMVTAAFPQGSTI
+349 IMVTAAFPQGSTT

-371 TLTAATAQT
+371 TLAAATAQT

-385 VQPFNLTIPA
+385 VQPFNVTIPA

-426 SGITTINPATL
+426 TASGITTVNPATL

-452 VSPDSVAENAGQT
+452 VSPA
-465 DIMVTAA
+465 
-472 FPQGS
+472 
-477 TTLSTPTV
+477 
-485 VNVTLTAATAQTAD
+485 
-499 FTPVQPFNLTIP
+499 
-511 ASAGSGTATFQFTP
+511 
-525 NDDTSME
+525 
-532 GSETVTVSGT
+532 
-542 TSGITTIN
+542 
-550 PATLTII
+550 
-557 DNDTP
+557 
-562 NNPPTGQPRITGT
+562 
-575 ARVGQTLTA
+575 
-584 VTTDIQDANGLGD
+584 
-597 FAYQWKADETN
+597 
-608 IAEAMDSSYR
+608 
-618 LTNNEVGKRI
+618 
-628 TVTVSFTDGIGTE
+628 
-641 EAVTSQPTDAIR
+641 
-653 EAVTPPPPPP
+653 
-663 PPVLTVAF
+663 
-671 DLASYSTTEGGDPVT
+671 
-686 LRVTLNRTSNQNLTI
+686 
-701 PITVMP
+701 
-707 QGATE
+707 
-712 ADDYTVSGLTDGTLS
+712 
-727 FASGD
+727 
-732 LSKTFMIVANEDTDS
+732 
-747 DDETIE
+747 
-753 FGFGTLLEGVSQGET
+753 
-768 ATATLTITDDDAPPD
+768 
-783 TIELSVSPDSVA
+783 
-795 ENAGE
+795 
-800 TDIMVTAAF
+800 
-809 PQGSATLS
+809 
-817 TPTVV
+817 
-822 NVTLTAATAQ
+822 
-832 TADFTPVQPFNVTIP
+832 
-847 ASAASGT
+847 
-854 ATFQFTPN
+854 
-862 DDTSMEG
+862 
-869 PETVTVSGTTTVSGI
+869 
-884 TTINPATLTITDD
+884 
-897 DVPPDTIEL
+897 
-906 RVSPDS
+906 S

-957 VQPFNL
+957 VQPFNV
-963 TIPASAAS
+963 TIPASAGS

-986 EGPETVTV
+986 EGSETITV
-994 SGTTTASGITTINP
+994 SGTTAASGITTVNP
-1008 ATLTITDDDVP
+1008 ATLTIID
-1019 PDTIELRVS
+1019 
-1028 PNSVAENAGETDI
+1028 N
-1041 MVTAAFP
+1041 
-1048 QGSATLSTPTV
+1048 
-1059 VNVTLAAATA
+1059 
-1069 QTADFTPV
+1069 
-1077 QPFNLT
+1077 
-1083 IPASAASGTA
+1083 
-1093 TFQFTPNDDTSMEGP
+1093 
-1108 ETVTVSGTTTA
+1108 
-1119 SGITTINPATL
+1119 
-1130 TITDDDTPNNPPTG
+1130 DTPNNPPTG
-1144 QPRITGTPQVG
+1144 QPRITGTARVS
-1155 QTLTAVTTDIQDAD
+1155 QTLTAVTTDIQDVD

-1180 DGTNIAEAMD
+1180 DGTDIAGAMD

-1218 AVTSQPTAAVRDA
+1218 TVTSQPTAAVRDA
-1231 VTPPRQA
+1231 VTTRSPPPPPR

-1254 DPVTVKVS
+1254 DPVTLRVT
-1262 LNRTSDQ
+1262 LNRTSNQ
-1269 DLTIPITVMPQGETE
+1269 DLTIPITVMPQGATE
-1284 ADGYT
+1284 ADDYT
-1289 VSGLTDGT
+1289 VSGLTDGA
-1297 LSFAPGDLSKTFMIA
+1297 LSFAPGDLSKTFMIV

-1339 TATATLTITDDDF
+1339 MATATLTIVDAG
-1352 PPALTVAFDLASYS
+1352 PPALAVAFDLASYS

-1373 VTVKVSLNRASDRD
+1373 VTLRVTLNRTSNQDL
-1387 ITIPITVIPQGETEA
+1387 TIPITVMPQGATEA

-1412 GTLSFAPGDLSKT
+1412 GALSFAPGDLSKT
-1425 FMIAAN
+1425 FMIVAN

-1436 NDETIELGFGT
+1436 DDETIELGFGT
-1447 LPEGVSQG
+1447 LPEGVSKG
-1455 ETATAT
+1455 EMATAT

-1466 ADLPELAVSFARAE
+1466 AGPPALAVAFDLASYSTTEGGDPVTLRVTLNRTSNQDLTIPITVMPQGATEADDYTVSGLTDGALSFAPGDLSKTFMIVANEDTDSDDETIELGFGTLPEGVSKGEMATATLTIVDAGPPALAVAFDLASYSTTEGGDPVTLRVTLNRTSNQDLTIPITVMPQGATEADDYTVSGLTDGALSFAPGDLSKTFMIVANEDTDSDDETIELGFGTLPEGVSKGEMATATLTIVDAGPSALTVSFARAE
-1480 HTIAEGGDP
+1480 YTIAEGGEP
-1489 ASINVNISPAADR
+1489 SSINVNISPAADR

-1507 LVVTPQG
+1507 LVVTTQG

-1521 GGVPASIVFEV
+1521 DGVPASIVFEV

-1539 QVTAPADQE
+1539 QVTASADQE

-1589 SLKILLAVT
+1589 SMKILLAVT
-1598 ARSVG
+1598 ARSVA

-1610 QSRFQHKRQLMR
+1610 QSRFQRKRQLMR
-1622 NRLSA
+1622 NRQSA

-1639 QTGSN
+1639 LAGRN

-1649 RAGALNHMPEAD
+1649 RAGALNHMPEVD

-1675 PSMGSIRP
+1675 PSMGSTRS

-1702 YGHVTLQRTS
+1702 YGYDTLQRTS
-1712 TADTT
+1712 TTDPSLGA
-1717 LVARQFSG
+1717 LQFSG
-1725 IRARQPIFSQ
+1725 IRARQPVLSQ

-1740 QMGESTRGN
+1740 QMGESPRGN

-1756 LWVQGDLQNFNGN
+1756 LWVQGDLQDFTGN
-1769 ITRGGMGY
+1769 ITRGGMDY
-1777 RGVMGAA
+1777 RGVMGAV

-1789 FYNSEQMLVGLSFM
+1789 LYNSEQMLVGFSFM

-1834 PNERFSTWVIGGLGR
+1834 PNERFSAWVIGGLGR

-1854 NEPRRAHDLASDF
+1854 NEPGRSHDLTSDF

-1877 LAERGNTE
+1877 PAKRGNTE

-1900 ASKDIESVS
+1900 ASKDIERVS

-1914 TRMMLEMVHDKPLE
+1914 TRMMLEIVHDKPLE
-1928 AGRSLN
+1928 AGRSLS
-1934 IKAELGY
+1934 IKAEFGH

-1980 RESDYRDLGVGMQV
+1980 RESDYRDFGVGIQV
-1994 SWDSGEKRRGLQL
+1994 SWDSGEKHRGLQL
-2007 SMMSSRGNDGGGRTT
+2007 SMMSSRGHDGGGRTT

-2030 TRPMGSGYMSNA
+2030 TRPMGSGYMPNA

-2055 DIFGGRGLLTPYSRL
+2055 DIFGGWGLLTPYSRL

-2079 RVGTEFSLLSRGL
+2079 RVGTELSLLSRGL

>member
-1 MPAPSVSNPLIRL
+1 MHLVNPLIRL
-14 TKMFSSLVCFRSVPG
+14 TKMFSSLVCYRSVPG
-29 LEESPVLGSS
+29 LEESAVLGSS

-48 SALLSVVAVH
+48 SALLSGVAMH
-58 QVHAQNDPDAPINST
+58 QVHAQNNNSICEQET
-73 WSGEVEVSP
+73 PPEICSWGGEVQVST
-82 STLKI
+82 STLTI

-99 SEQPAAD
+99 SEQPSAG
-106 GWWVRIHVNGTVY
+106 GWWVRIHVNGVVY
-119 IDGNQDNSE
+119 INGNHGNSE

-133 WVPSVGWPFDQ
+133 WVPSVGWQFDR

-153 TQWRNVSITA
+153 TQWRNVHIKA

-169 DKDEFVTITHEVWDE
+169 DKDEFVTITHEVSDE
-184 KSNCPERLHGVA
+184 NFQCPPSLHGVA
-196 PVEVQVTDDESASTE
+196 PVKVQVTDDESASTE

-221 SEGAGGR
+221 SEGAGGT
-228 TVAVKAALNGAAR
+228 TVTVRAALNGAPR
-241 LGSTPVN
+241 LGSTPVK
-248 VAVGKRGDS
+248 VAVGRTRDS

-300 VTVSGTTRASG
+300 VTVSGTTTASG

-322 TDDDVPPDSIE
+322 TDDDVPPDTIE
-333 LSVSPDSVA
+333 LKVSPASVA
-342 ENAGQTD
+342 ENAGETD

-371 TLTAATAQT
+371 TLAAATAQT

-385 VQPFNLTIPA
+385 VQPFNVTIPA

-426 SGITTINPATL
+426 TASGITTVNPDTL

-452 VSPDSVAENAGQT
+452 VNPARVAENAGAT
-465 DIMVTAA
+465 GIMVTAA
-472 FPQGS
+472 FP
-477 TTLSTPTV
+477 L
-485 VNVTLTAATAQTAD
+485 
-499 FTPVQPFNLTIP
+499 
-511 ASAGSGTATFQFTP
+511 
-525 NDDTSME
+525 
-532 GSETVTVSGT
+532 
-542 TSGITTIN
+542 
-550 PATLTII
+550 
-557 DNDTP
+557 
-562 NNPPTGQPRITGT
+562 
-575 ARVGQTLTA
+575 
-584 VTTDIQDANGLGD
+584 
-597 FAYQWKADETN
+597 
-608 IAEAMDSSYR
+608 
-618 LTNNEVGKRI
+618 
-628 TVTVSFTDGIGTE
+628 
-641 EAVTSQPTDAIR
+641 
-653 EAVTPPPPPP
+653 
-663 PPVLTVAF
+663 
-671 DLASYSTTEGGDPVT
+671 
-686 LRVTLNRTSNQNLTI
+686 
-701 PITVMP
+701 
-707 QGATE
+707 
-712 ADDYTVSGLTDGTLS
+712 
-727 FASGD
+727 
-732 LSKTFMIVANEDTDS
+732 
-747 DDETIE
+747 
-753 FGFGTLLEGVSQGET
+753 
-768 ATATLTITDDDAPPD
+768 
-783 TIELSVSPDSVA
+783 
-795 ENAGE
+795 
-800 TDIMVTAAF
+800 
-809 PQGSATLS
+809 
-817 TPTVV
+817 
-822 NVTLTAATAQ
+822 
-832 TADFTPVQPFNVTIP
+832 
-847 ASAASGT
+847 
-854 ATFQFTPN
+854 
-862 DDTSMEG
+862 
-869 PETVTVSGTTTVSGI
+869 
-884 TTINPATLTITDD
+884 
-897 DVPPDTIEL
+897 
-906 RVSPDS
+906 
-912 VAENAGE
+912 
-919 TDIMVTA
+919 
-926 AFPQGS
+926 GS

-957 VQPFNL
+957 VQPFNV
-963 TIPASAAS
+963 TIPASARS
-971 GTATFQFTPNDDTSM
+971 GTATFQFTPDDDTSM
-986 EGPETVTV
+986 EGSETVTV
-994 SGTTTASGITTINP
+994 SGTTTASGITTVNP
-1008 ATLTITDDDVP
+1008 ATLTIIDN
-1019 PDTIELRVS
+1019 E
-1028 PNSVAENAGETDI
+1028 
-1041 MVTAAFP
+1041 
-1048 QGSATLSTPTV
+1048 
-1059 VNVTLAAATA
+1059 
-1069 QTADFTPV
+1069 
-1077 QPFNLT
+1077 
-1083 IPASAASGTA
+1083 
-1093 TFQFTPNDDTSMEGP
+1093 
-1108 ETVTVSGTTTA
+1108 
-1119 SGITTINPATL
+1119 
-1130 TITDDDTPNNPPTG
+1130 TPNNPPKG
-1144 QPRITGTPQVG
+1144 QPRITGTARVG

-1180 DGTNIAEAMD
+1180 DETNIAEAMD

-1198 EVGKRITVT
+1198 EGGKRITVT

-1218 AVTSQPTAAVRDA
+1218 AVTSQPTAAVREA
-1231 VTPPRQA
+1231 VTPRSPPPPPV

-1254 DPVTVKVS
+1254 DPVTLRVA
-1262 LNRTSDQ
+1262 LNRTSNQ
-1269 DLTIPITVMPQGETE
+1269 DLTIPITVMPQGATE
-1284 ADGYT
+1284 ADDYT
-1289 VSGLTDGT
+1289 VSGLTDGA
-1297 LSFAPGDLSKTFMIA
+1297 LSFAPEDLSKTFMIV
-1312 ANEDTDSDDETIE
+1312 ANEDTDSDNETIE
-1325 LGFGTLPEGVSKGE
+1325 LGFGTLPEGVSKGVM
-1339 TATATLTITDDDF
+1339 ATATLTITDDETPNNPPKGQPRITGTARVGQTLTAVTTDIQDADGLGDF
-1352 PPALTVAFDLASYS
+1352 AYQWKADETNIAEAMDSSYRLTNNEGGKRITVTVSFTDGIGTEEAVTSQPTAAVREAVTPRSPPPPPVLTVAFDLASYS

-1373 VTVKVSLNRASDRD
+1373 VTLRVALNRTSNQDL
-1387 ITIPITVIPQGETEA
+1387 TIPITVMPQGATEA

-1412 GTLSFAPGDLSKT
+1412 GALSFAPEDLSKT
-1425 FMIAAN
+1425 FMIVAN

-1436 NDETIELGFGT
+1436 DNETIELGFGT
-1447 LPEGVSQG
+1447 LPEGVSKG
-1455 ETATAT
+1455 EMATAT

-1466 ADLPELAVSFARAE
+1466 AGPSALTVSFARAE
-1480 HTIAEGGDP
+1480 YTIAEGGEP
-1489 ASINVNISPAADR
+1489 SSINVNISPAADR

-1507 LVVTPQG
+1507 LVVTTQG

-1521 GGVPASIVFEV
+1521 DGVPASIVFEV

-1539 QVTAPADQE
+1539 QVTASADQE

-1589 SLKILLAVT
+1589 SMKILLTVT
-1598 ARSVG
+1598 ARSVA

-1610 QSRFQHKRQLMR
+1610 QSRFQRKRQLMR
-1622 NRLSA
+1622 NRLAA

-1639 QTGSN
+1639 QAGSN
-1644 GSGLS
+1644 GPGLS
-1649 RAGALNHMPEAD
+1649 RAGALNHMPEVD

-1675 PSMGSIRP
+1675 PSMGSTRS

-1702 YGHVTLQRTS
+1702 YGYDTLQRTS
-1712 TADTT
+1712 TADPS
-1717 LVARQFSG
+1717 LVALQFSG
-1725 IRARQPIFSQ
+1725 IRARQPILSQ

-1756 LWVQGDLQNFNGN
+1756 LWGQVDLQDFNGN
-1769 ITRGGMGY
+1769 ITRGGMDY

-1789 FYNSEQMLVGLSFM
+1789 LYNSEQMLVGFSFM

-1834 PNERFSTWVIGGLGR
+1834 PNERFSAWVIGGLGR

-1854 NEPRRAHDLASDF
+1854 NEPGRAHDLTSDF

-1877 LAERGNTE
+1877 PAKRGNTE

-1900 ASKDIESVS
+1900 ASKDIERVS

-1914 TRMMLEMVHDKPLE
+1914 IRMMLEIVHDKPLE
-1928 AGRSLN
+1928 AGRSLS
-1934 IKAELGY
+1934 IKAEFGH

-1972 WHGRMLLV
+1972 AHGRMLLV
-1980 RESDYRDLGVGMQV
+1980 RESDYRDFGVGMQV
-1994 SWDSGEKRRGLQL
+1994 SWDSGEKHRGLQL
-2007 SMMSSRGNDGGGRTT
+2007 SMMSSRGHDGGGRTT

-2030 TRPMGSGYMSNA
+2030 TRPMGSGYMPNA

-2055 DIFGGRGLLTPYSRL
+2055 DIFGGWGLLTPYSRL

-2079 RVGTEFSLLSRGL
+2079 RVGTELSLLSRGL

>member
-1 MPAPSVSNPLIRL
+1 MHLVNPLIRL
-14 TKMFSSLVCFRSVPG
+14 TKMFSSLVCYRSVPG
-29 LEESPVLGSS
+29 LEESPVLGFP

-48 SALLSVVAVH
+48 SALLSGVAMH
-58 QVHAQNDPDAPINST
+58 QVHAQNNNSICEQEIPPEICS
-73 WSGEVEVSP
+73 WGGEVQVST
-82 STLKI
+82 STLTI

-99 SEQPAAD
+99 SEQPSAD
-106 GWWVRIHVNGTVY
+106 GWWVRIHVNGVVY
-119 IDGNQDNSE
+119 INGNHGNSE

-133 WVPSVGWPFDQ
+133 WVPSVGWQFDR

-153 TQWRNVSITA
+153 TQWRNVHIQA
-163 FQDNDD
+163 FQDND
-169 DKDEFVTITHEVWDE
+169 DKDEFVTITHEVSDE
-184 KSNCPERLHGVA
+184 NFQCPPSLHGVA
-196 PVEVQVTDDESASTE
+196 PVKVQVTDDESASTE

-221 SEGAGGR
+221 SEGEGGT
-228 TVAVKAALNGAAR
+228 TVTVRAALNGAPR
-241 LGSTPVN
+241 LGSTPVK
-248 VAVGKRGDS
+248 VAVGRTRDS

-300 VTVSGTTRASG
+300 VTVSGTTTASG

-322 TDDDVPPDSIE
+322 TDDDVPPDTIE
-333 LSVSPDSVA
+333 LKVSPSSVA
-342 ENAGQTD
+342 ENAGETD
-349 IMVTAAFPQGSTI
+349 IMVTAAFPQGSTT

-371 TLTAATAQT
+371 TLAAATAQT

-385 VQPFNLTIPA
+385 VQPFNVTIPA

-426 SGITTINPATL
+426 TASGITTINPATL
-437 TIIDNDAPPDTIELS
+437 TIIDD
-452 VSPDSVAENAGQT
+452 
-465 DIMVTAA
+465 
-472 FPQGS
+472 
-477 TTLSTPTV
+477 
-485 VNVTLTAATAQTAD
+485 
-499 FTPVQPFNLTIP
+499 
-511 ASAGSGTATFQFTP
+511 
-525 NDDTSME
+525 
-532 GSETVTVSGT
+532 
-542 TSGITTIN
+542 
-550 PATLTII
+550 
-557 DNDTP
+557 DTP
-562 NNPPTGQPRITGT
+562 NNPPAGQPRITGT
-575 ARVGQTLTA
+575 PQVGQTLTA
-584 VTTDIQDANGLGD
+584 VTTDIQDADGLGD

-641 EAVTSQPTDAIR
+641 EAVTSQPTAAVR
-653 EAVTPPPPPP
+653 EAVTPRSPPP

-686 LRVTLNRTSNQNLTI
+686 LRVALNRTSNQDLTI

-712 ADDYTVSGLTDGTLS
+712 ADDYTVSGLTDGALS
-727 FASGD
+727 FAPED

-753 FGFGTLLEGVSQGET
+753 LGFGTLPEGVSKGEM
-768 ATATLTITDDDAPPD
+768 ATATLTI
-783 TIELSVSPDSVA
+783 I
-795 ENAGE
+795 
-800 TDIMVTAAF
+800 
-809 PQGSATLS
+809 
-817 TPTVV
+817 
-822 NVTLTAATAQ
+822 
-832 TADFTPVQPFNVTIP
+832 
-847 ASAASGT
+847 
-854 ATFQFTPN
+854 
-862 DDTSMEG
+862 
-869 PETVTVSGTTTVSGI
+869 
-884 TTINPATLTITDD
+884 
-897 DVPPDTIEL
+897 
-906 RVSPDS
+906 
-912 VAENAGE
+912 
-919 TDIMVTA
+919 
-926 AFPQGS
+926 
-932 ATLSTPTVV
+932 
-941 NVTLAAATA
+941 
-950 QTADFTP
+950 
-957 VQPFNL
+957 
-963 TIPASAAS
+963 
-971 GTATFQFTPNDDTSM
+971 
-986 EGPETVTV
+986 
-994 SGTTTASGITTINP
+994 
-1008 ATLTITDDDVP
+1008 
-1019 PDTIELRVS
+1019 
-1028 PNSVAENAGETDI
+1028 
-1041 MVTAAFP
+1041 
-1048 QGSATLSTPTV
+1048 
-1059 VNVTLAAATA
+1059 
-1069 QTADFTPV
+1069 
-1077 QPFNLT
+1077 
-1083 IPASAASGTA
+1083 
-1093 TFQFTPNDDTSMEGP
+1093 
-1108 ETVTVSGTTTA
+1108 
-1119 SGITTINPATL
+1119 
-1130 TITDDDTPNNPPTG
+1130 DDDTPNNPPAG

-1180 DGTNIAEAMD
+1180 DETNIAEAMD

-1218 AVTSQPTAAVRDA
+1218 TVTSQPTAAVRDA
-1231 VTPPRQA
+1231 VTRPPPPPPPV

-1254 DPVTVKVS
+1254 DPVTLRVA
-1262 LNRTSDQ
+1262 LNRTSNQ
-1269 DLTIPITVMPQGETE
+1269 DLTIPITVMPQGATE
-1284 ADGYT
+1284 ADDYT
-1289 VSGLTDGT
+1289 VSGLTDGA
-1297 LSFAPGDLSKTFMIA
+1297 LSFAPEDLSKTFMIV

-1339 TATATLTITDDDF
+1339 
-1352 PPALTVAFDLASYS
+1352 
-1366 TTEGGDP
+1366 
-1373 VTVKVSLNRASDRD
+1373 
-1387 ITIPITVIPQGETEA
+1387 
-1402 DDYTVSGLTD
+1402 
-1412 GTLSFAPGDLSKT
+1412 
-1425 FMIAAN
+1425 M
-1431 EDTDS
+1431 
-1436 NDETIELGFGT
+1436 
-1447 LPEGVSQG
+1447 
-1455 ETATAT
+1455 ATAT

-1466 ADLPELAVSFARAE
+1466 AGPSALTVSFARAE
-1480 HTIAEGGDP
+1480 YTIAEGGEP
-1489 ASINVNISPAADR
+1489 SSINVNISPAADR

-1507 LVVTPQG
+1507 LVVTTQG

-1521 GGVPASIVFEV
+1521 DGVPASIVFEV

-1539 QVTAPADQE
+1539 QVTASADQE

-1589 SLKILLAVT
+1589 SMKILLAVT
-1598 ARSVG
+1598 ARSVA

-1610 QSRFQHKRQLMR
+1610 QSRFQRKRQLMR
-1622 NRLSA
+1622 NRQSA

-1639 QTGSN
+1639 LAGRN

-1649 RAGALNHMPEAD
+1649 RAGALNHMPEVD

-1675 PSMGSIRP
+1675 PSMGSTRS

-1702 YGHVTLQRTS
+1702 YGYDTLQRTS
-1712 TADTT
+1712 TTDPSLGA
-1717 LVARQFSG
+1717 LQFSG
-1725 IRARQPIFSQ
+1725 IRARQPVLSQ

-1740 QMGESTRGN
+1740 QMGESPRGN

-1756 LWVQGDLQNFNGN
+1756 LWVQGDLQDFTGN
-1769 ITRGGMGY
+1769 ITRGGMDY
-1777 RGVMGAA
+1777 RGVMGAV

-1789 FYNSEQMLVGLSFM
+1789 LYNSEQMLVGFSFM

-1834 PNERFSTWVIGGLGR
+1834 PNERFSAWVIGGLGR

-1854 NEPRRAHDLASDF
+1854 NEPGRSHDLTSDF

-1877 LAERGNTE
+1877 PAKWGNTE

-1900 ASKDIESVS
+1900 ASKDIERVS

-1914 TRMMLEMVHDKPLE
+1914 TRMMLEIVHDKPLE
-1928 AGRSLN
+1928 AGRSLS
-1934 IKAELGY
+1934 IKAEFGH

-1946 DADRGSGAEAGFRLG
+1946 DADRGSGAEAGFRFG

-1980 RESDYRDLGVGMQV
+1980 RESDYRDFGVGIQV
-1994 SWDSGEKRRGLQL
+1994 SWDSGEKHRGLQL
-2007 SMMSSRGNDGGGRTT
+2007 SMMSSRGHDGGGRTT

-2030 TRPMGSGYMSNA
+2030 TRPMGSGYMPSA

-2055 DIFGGRGLLTPYSRL
+2055 DMFGGWGLLTPYSRL

-2079 RVGTEFSLLSRGL
+2079 RVGTELSLLSRGL

>member
-1 MPAPSVSNPLIRL
+1 MHLVNPLIRL
-14 TKMFSSLVCFRSVPG
+14 TKMFSSLVCYRSVPG
-29 LEESPVLGSS
+29 LEESPVLGFP

-48 SALLSVVAVH
+48 SALLSGVAMH
-58 QVHAQNDPDAPINST
+58 QVHAQNNNSICEQET
-73 WSGEVEVSP
+73 PPEICSWGGEVQVST
-82 STLKI
+82 STLTI

-99 SEQPAAD
+99 SEQPSAD
-106 GWWVRIHVNGTVY
+106 GWWVRIHVNGVVY
-119 IDGNQDNSE
+119 INGNHGNSE

-133 WVPSVGWPFDQ
+133 WVPSVGWQFDR

-153 TQWRNVSITA
+153 TQWRNVHIQA

-169 DKDEFVTITHEVWDE
+169 DKDEFVTITHEVSDE
-184 KSNCPERLHGVA
+184 NFQCPPSLHGVA
-196 PVEVQVTDDESASTE
+196 PVKVQVTDDESASTE

-221 SEGAGGR
+221 SEGAGGT
-228 TVAVKAALNGAAR
+228 TVTVRAALNGAPR
-241 LGSTPVN
+241 LGSTPVK
-248 VAVGKRGDS
+248 VAVGRTRDS

-300 VTVSGTTRASG
+300 VTVSGTTTASG

-322 TDDDVPPDSIE
+322 TDDDVPPDTIE
-333 LSVSPDSVA
+333 LKVSPASVA
-342 ENAGQTD
+342 ENAGETD
-349 IMVTAAFPQGSTI
+349 IMVTAAFPQGSTT

-371 TLTAATAQT
+371 TLAAATAQT

-385 VQPFNLTIPA
+385 VQPFNVTIPA

-426 SGITTINPATL
+426 TASGITTVNPDTL

-452 VSPDSVAENAGQT
+452 VNPARVAENAGAT
-465 DIMVTAA
+465 GIMVTAA
-472 FPQGS
+472 FPLGS
-477 TTLSTPTV
+477 ATLSTPTV
-485 VNVTLTAATAQTAD
+485 VNVTLAAATAQTAD
-499 FTPVQPFNLTIP
+499 FTPVQPFNVTIP
-511 ASAGSGTATFQFTP
+511 ASARSGTATFQFTP

-542 TSGITTIN
+542 TTASGITTIN

-557 DNDTP
+557 DDDTP
-562 NNPPTGQPRITGT
+562 NNPPAGQPRITGT
-575 ARVGQTLTA
+575 PQVGQTLTA
-584 VTTDIQDANGLGD
+584 VTTDIQDADGLGD

-641 EAVTSQPTDAIR
+641 EAVTSQPTAAVR
-653 EAVTPPPPPP
+653 EAVTPRSPPP

-686 LRVTLNRTSNQNLTI
+686 LRVALNRTSNQDLTI

-712 ADDYTVSGLTDGTLS
+712 ADDYTVSGLTDGALS
-727 FASGD
+727 FAPED

-753 FGFGTLLEGVSQGET
+753 LGFGTLPEGVSKGEM
-768 ATATLTITDDDAPPD
+768 AT
-783 TIELSVSPDSVA
+783 
-795 ENAGE
+795 
-800 TDIMVTAAF
+800 
-809 PQGSATLS
+809 
-817 TPTVV
+817 
-822 NVTLTAATAQ
+822 
-832 TADFTPVQPFNVTIP
+832 
-847 ASAASGT
+847 
-854 ATFQFTPN
+854 
-862 DDTSMEG
+862 
-869 PETVTVSGTTTVSGI
+869 
-884 TTINPATLTITDD
+884 
-897 DVPPDTIEL
+897 
-906 RVSPDS
+906 
-912 VAENAGE
+912 
-919 TDIMVTA
+919 
-926 AFPQGS
+926 
-932 ATLSTPTVV
+932 
-941 NVTLAAATA
+941 
-950 QTADFTP
+950 
-957 VQPFNL
+957 
-963 TIPASAAS
+963 
-971 GTATFQFTPNDDTSM
+971 
-986 EGPETVTV
+986 
-994 SGTTTASGITTINP
+994 
-1008 ATLTITDDDVP
+1008 
-1019 PDTIELRVS
+1019 
-1028 PNSVAENAGETDI
+1028 
-1041 MVTAAFP
+1041 
-1048 QGSATLSTPTV
+1048 
-1059 VNVTLAAATA
+1059 
-1069 QTADFTPV
+1069 
-1077 QPFNLT
+1077 
-1083 IPASAASGTA
+1083 
-1093 TFQFTPNDDTSMEGP
+1093 
-1108 ETVTVSGTTTA
+1108 
-1119 SGITTINPATL
+1119 ATL
-1130 TITDDDTPNNPPTG
+1130 TITDDDTPNNPPAG

-1180 DGTNIAEAMD
+1180 DETNIAEAMD

-1231 VTPPRQA
+1231 VTRPPPPPPPV

-1254 DPVTVKVS
+1254 DPVTLRVA
-1262 LNRTSDQ
+1262 LNRTSNQ
-1269 DLTIPITVMPQGETE
+1269 DLTIPITVMPQGATE
-1284 ADGYT
+1284 ADDYT
-1289 VSGLTDGT
+1289 VSGLTDGA
-1297 LSFAPGDLSKTFMIA
+1297 LSFAPEDLSKTFMIV

-1339 TATATLTITDDDF
+1339 
-1352 PPALTVAFDLASYS
+1352 
-1366 TTEGGDP
+1366 
-1373 VTVKVSLNRASDRD
+1373 
-1387 ITIPITVIPQGETEA
+1387 
-1402 DDYTVSGLTD
+1402 
-1412 GTLSFAPGDLSKT
+1412 
-1425 FMIAAN
+1425 M
-1431 EDTDS
+1431 
-1436 NDETIELGFGT
+1436 
-1447 LPEGVSQG
+1447 
-1455 ETATAT
+1455 ATAT

-1466 ADLPELAVSFARAE
+1466 AGPSALTVSFARAE
-1480 HTIAEGGDP
+1480 YTIAEGGEP
-1489 ASINVNISPAADR
+1489 SSINVNISPAADR

-1507 LVVTPQG
+1507 LVVTTQG

-1521 GGVPASIVFEV
+1521 DGVPASIVFEV
-1532 GATVVTF
+1532 GATVGTF
-1539 QVTAPADQE
+1539 QVTASADQE
-1548 DDPGKSIVLGFGD
+1548 DDPGKSIVLGFED

-1589 SLKILLAVT
+1589 SMKILLAVT
-1598 ARSVG
+1598 ARSVA

-1610 QSRFQHKRQLMR
+1610 QSRFQRKRQLMR
-1622 NRLSA
+1622 IRQSA

-1639 QTGSN
+1639 LAGRN

-1649 RAGALNHMPEAD
+1649 RAGALNHMPEVD

-1675 PSMGSIRP
+1675 PSMGSTRS

-1702 YGHVTLQRTS
+1702 YGYDTLQRTS
-1712 TADTT
+1712 TTDPSLGA
-1717 LVARQFSG
+1717 LQFSG
-1725 IRARQPIFSQ
+1725 IRARQPVLSK

-1740 QMGESTRGN
+1740 QMGESPRGN

-1756 LWVQGDLQNFNGN
+1756 LWVQGDLQDFTGN
-1769 ITRGGMGY
+1769 ITRGGMDY
-1777 RGVMGAA
+1777 RGVMGAV
-1784 HVGLD
+1784 HIGLD
-1789 FYNSEQMLVGLSFM
+1789 LYNSEQMLVGFSFM

-1834 PNERFSTWVIGGLGR
+1834 PNERFSAWVIGGLGR
-1849 GEVDV
+1849 GGVDV
-1854 NEPRRAHDLASDF
+1854 NEPGRSHDLTSDF

-1877 LAERGNTE
+1877 PAKRGNTE

-1900 ASKDIESVS
+1900 ASKDIERVS

-1914 TRMMLEMVHDKPLE
+1914 TRMMLEIVHDKPLE
-1928 AGRSLN
+1928 AGRSLS
-1934 IKAELGY
+1934 IKAEFGH

-1980 RESDYRDLGVGMQV
+1980 RESDYRDFGVGIQV
-1994 SWDSGEKRRGLQL
+1994 SWDSGEKHRGLQL
-2007 SMMSSRGNDGGGRTT
+2007 SMMSSRGHDGGGRTT

-2030 TRPMGSGYMSNA
+2030 TRPMGSGYMPNA

-2055 DIFGGRGLLTPYSRL
+2055 DIFGGWGLLTPYSRL

-2079 RVGTEFSLLSRGL
+2079 RVGTELSLLSRGL

>member
-1 MPAPSVSNPLIRL
+1 MHLVNPLIRL
-14 TKMFSSLVCFRSVPG
+14 TKMFSSLVCYRSVPG
-29 LEESPVLGSS
+29 LEESPVLGFP

-48 SALLSVVAVH
+48 SALLSGVAMH
-58 QVHAQNDPDAPINST
+58 QVHAQNNNSICEQET
-73 WSGEVEVSP
+73 PPEICSWGGEVQVST
-82 STLKI
+82 STLTI

-99 SEQPAAD
+99 SEQPSAD
-106 GWWVRIHVNGTVY
+106 GWWVRIHVNGVVY
-119 IDGNQDNSE
+119 INGNHGNSE

-133 WVPSVGWPFDQ
+133 WVPSVGWQFDR

-153 TQWRNVSITA
+153 TQWRNVHIKA

-169 DKDEFVTITHEVWDE
+169 DKDEFVTITHEVSDE
-184 KSNCPERLHGVA
+184 NFQCPPSLHGVA
-196 PVEVQVTDDESASTE
+196 PVKVQVTDDESASTE

-221 SEGAGGR
+221 SEGAGGT
-228 TVAVKAALNGAAR
+228 TVTVRAALNGAPR
-241 LGSTPVN
+241 LGSTPVK
-248 VAVGKRGDS
+248 VAVGRTRDS

-300 VTVSGTTRASG
+300 VTVSGTTTASG

-322 TDDDVPPDSIE
+322 TDDDVPPDTIE
-333 LSVSPDSVA
+333 LKVSPASVA
-342 ENAGQTD
+342 ENAGETD
-349 IMVTAAFPQGSTI
+349 IMVTAAFPQGSTT

-371 TLTAATAQT
+371 TLAAATAQT

-385 VQPFNLTIPA
+385 VQPFNVTIPA

-426 SGITTINPATL
+426 TASGITTVNPDTL

-452 VSPDSVAENAGQT
+452 VNPARVAENAGAT
-465 DIMVTAA
+465 GIMVTAA
-472 FPQGS
+472 FPLGS
-477 TTLSTPTV
+477 ATLSTPTV
-485 VNVTLTAATAQTAD
+485 VNVTLAAATAQTAD
-499 FTPVQPFNLTIP
+499 FTPVQPFNVTIP
-511 ASAGSGTATFQFTP
+511 ASARSGTATFQFTP

-542 TSGITTIN
+542 TTASGITTIN

-557 DNDTP
+557 DDDTP

-575 ARVGQTLTA
+575 PQVGQTLTA
-584 VTTDIQDANGLGD
+584 VTTDIQDADGLGD

-618 LTNNEVGKRI
+618 LTNNEGGKRI

-641 EAVTSQPTDAIR
+641 ETVTSQPTAAVRD
-653 EAVTPPPPPP
+653 AVTPRSPPP

-686 LRVTLNRTSNQNLTI
+686 LRVALNRTSNQDLTI

-712 ADDYTVSGLTDGTLS
+712 ADDYTVSGLTDGALS
-727 FASGD
+727 FASED

-747 DDETIE
+747 DNETIE
-753 FGFGTLLEGVSQGET
+753 LGFGTLPEGVSKGEM
-768 ATATLTITDDDAPPD
+768 AT
-783 TIELSVSPDSVA
+783 
-795 ENAGE
+795 
-800 TDIMVTAAF
+800 
-809 PQGSATLS
+809 
-817 TPTVV
+817 
-822 NVTLTAATAQ
+822 
-832 TADFTPVQPFNVTIP
+832 
-847 ASAASGT
+847 
-854 ATFQFTPN
+854 
-862 DDTSMEG
+862 
-869 PETVTVSGTTTVSGI
+869 
-884 TTINPATLTITDD
+884 ATLTITDD

-906 RVSPDS
+906 KVSPSS

-957 VQPFNL
+957 VQPFNV
-963 TIPASAAS
+963 TIPASADS
-971 GTATFQFTPNDDTSM
+971 GAATFQFTPDDDTSM
-986 EGPETVTV
+986 EGSETVTV

-1008 ATLTITDDDVP
+1008 ATLTIIDNETPNNPPTGQPRITGTPQVGQTLTAVTTDIQDADGLGDFAYQWKADETNIAEAMDSSYRLTNNEGGKRITVTVSFTDGIGTEETVTSQPTAAVRDAVTPPVLTVAFDLASYSTTEGGDPVTLRVALNRTSNQDLTIPITVMPQGATEADDYTVSGLTDGALSFASEDLSKTFMIVANEDTDSDNETIELGFGTLPEGVSKGEMATATLTITDDDVP
-1019 PDTIELRVS
+1019 PDTIELKVS
-1028 PNSVAENAGETDI
+1028 PSSVAENAGETDI

-1077 QPFNLT
+1077 QPFNVT
-1083 IPASAASGTA
+1083 IPASADSGAA
-1093 TFQFTPNDDTSMEGP
+1093 TFQFTPDDDTSMEGS

-1130 TITDDDTPNNPPTG
+1130 TIIDNETPNNPPTG

-1180 DGTNIAEAMD
+1180 DETNIAEAMD

-1198 EVGKRITVT
+1198 EGGKRITVT

-1218 AVTSQPTAAVRDA
+1218 TVTSQPTAAVRDA
-1231 VTPPRQA
+1231 VTPPV

-1254 DPVTVKVS
+1254 DPVTLRVA
-1262 LNRTSDQ
+1262 LNRTSNQ
-1269 DLTIPITVMPQGETE
+1269 DLTIPITVMPQGATE
-1284 ADGYT
+1284 ADDYT
-1289 VSGLTDGT
+1289 VSGLTDGA
-1297 LSFAPGDLSKTFMIA
+1297 LSFAPEDLSKTFMIV

-1339 TATATLTITDDDF
+1339 
-1352 PPALTVAFDLASYS
+1352 
-1366 TTEGGDP
+1366 
-1373 VTVKVSLNRASDRD
+1373 
-1387 ITIPITVIPQGETEA
+1387 
-1402 DDYTVSGLTD
+1402 
-1412 GTLSFAPGDLSKT
+1412 
-1425 FMIAAN
+1425 M
-1431 EDTDS
+1431 
-1436 NDETIELGFGT
+1436 
-1447 LPEGVSQG
+1447 
-1455 ETATAT
+1455 ATAT

-1466 ADLPELAVSFARAE
+1466 AGPPELTVSFARAE
-1480 HTIAEGGDP
+1480 YTIAEGGEP
-1489 ASINVNISPAADR
+1489 SSINVNISPAADR

-1507 LVVTPQG
+1507 LVVTTQG

-1521 GGVPASIVFEV
+1521 DGVPASIVFEV

-1539 QVTAPADQE
+1539 QMTALADQE

-1589 SLKILLAVT
+1589 SMKILLAVT
-1598 ARSVG
+1598 ARSVA

-1610 QSRFQHKRQLMR
+1610 QSRFQRKRQLMR
-1622 NRLSA
+1622 NRQSA

-1639 QTGSN
+1639 LAGSN

-1649 RAGALNHMPEAD
+1649 RAGALNHMPEVD
-1661 RFGFAPPRLAEGAG
+1661 RFGFASPRLAEGAG
-1675 PSMGSIRP
+1675 PSMGSTRS

-1702 YGHVTLQRTS
+1702 YGYDTLQRTS
-1712 TADTT
+1712 TADPS
-1717 LVARQFSG
+1717 LGALQFSG
-1725 IRARQPIFSQ
+1725 IRARQPVLSQ

-1740 QMGESTRGN
+1740 QMGESPRGN

-1756 LWVQGDLQNFNGN
+1756 LWVQGDLQDFNGN
-1769 ITRGGMGY
+1769 ITRGGMDY
-1777 RGVMGAA
+1777 RGVMGAV

-1789 FYNSEQMLVGLSFM
+1789 LYNSEQMLVGFSFM

-1834 PNERFSTWVIGGLGR
+1834 PNERFSAWVIGGLGR

-1854 NEPRRAHDLASDF
+1854 NEPGRAHDLTSDF

-1877 LAERGNTE
+1877 PAKRGNTE

-1900 ASKDIESVS
+1900 ASKDIERVS

-1914 TRMMLEMVHDKPLE
+1914 TRMMLEIVHDKPLE
-1928 AGRSLN
+1928 AGRSLS
-1934 IKAELGY
+1934 IKAEFGH

-1980 RESDYRDLGVGMQV
+1980 RESDYRDFGVGIQV
-1994 SWDSGEKRRGLQL
+1994 SWDSGEKHRGLQL
-2007 SMMSSRGNDGGGRTT
+2007 SMMSSRGHDGGGRTT

-2030 TRPMGSGYMSNA
+2030 TRPMGSGYMPNA

-2055 DIFGGRGLLTPYSRL
+2055 DIFGGWGLLTPYSRL
-2070 QLAGYGRDL
+2070 QLAGYGSDL
-2079 RVGTEFSLLSRGL
+2079 RVGTELSLLSRGL

-2115 GMMLGISIPF
+2115 GIMLGISIPF

>member
-1 MPAPSVSNPLIRL
+1 MHLVNPLIRL
-14 TKMFSSLVCFRSVPG
+14 TKMFSSLVCYRSVPG
-29 LEESPVLGSS
+29 LEESPVLGFP

-48 SALLSVVAVH
+48 SALLSGVAMH
-58 QVHAQNDPDAPINST
+58 QVHAQNNNSICEQET
-73 WSGEVEVSP
+73 PPEICSWGGEVQVST
-82 STLKI
+82 STLTI

-99 SEQPAAD
+99 SEQPSAD
-106 GWWVRIHVNGTVY
+106 GWWVRIHVNGVVY
-119 IDGNQDNSE
+119 INGNHGNSE

-133 WVPSVGWPFDQ
+133 WVPSVGWQFDR

-153 TQWRNVSITA
+153 TQWRNVHIKA

-169 DKDEFVTITHEVWDE
+169 DKDEFVTITHEVSDE
-184 KSNCPERLHGVA
+184 NFQCPPSLHGVA
-196 PVEVQVTDDESASTE
+196 PVKVQVTDDESASTE

-221 SEGAGGR
+221 SEGAGGT
-228 TVAVKAALNGAAR
+228 TVTVRAALNGAPR
-241 LGSTPVN
+241 LGSTPVK
-248 VAVGKRGDS
+248 VAVGRTRDS

-300 VTVSGTTRASG
+300 VTVSGTTTASG

-322 TDDDVPPDSIE
+322 TDDDVPPDTIE
-333 LSVSPDSVA
+333 LKVSPSSVA
-342 ENAGQTD
+342 ENAGETD
-349 IMVTAAFPQGSTI
+349 IMVTAAFPQGSTT

-371 TLTAATAQT
+371 TLAAATAQT

-385 VQPFNLTIPA
+385 VQPFNVTIPA

-426 SGITTINPATL
+426 TASGITTVNPDTL

-452 VSPDSVAENAGQT
+452 VNPARVAENAGET
-465 DIMVTAA
+465 GIMVTAA
-472 FPQGS
+472 FPLGS
-477 TTLSTPTV
+477 ATLSTPTV
-485 VNVTLTAATAQTAD
+485 VNVTLAAATAQTAD
-499 FTPVQPFNLTIP
+499 FTPVQPFNVTIP
-511 ASAGSGTATFQFTP
+511 ASARSGTATFQFTP

-542 TSGITTIN
+542 TTASGITTIN

-557 DNDTP
+557 DDDTP

-575 ARVGQTLTA
+575 PQVGQTLTA
-584 VTTDIQDANGLGD
+584 VTTDIQDAAGLGD

-641 EAVTSQPTDAIR
+641 EAVTSQPTAAVR
-653 EAVTPPPPPP
+653 EAVTPRSPPP

-686 LRVTLNRTSNQNLTI
+686 LRVALNRTSNQDLTI

-712 ADDYTVSGLTDGTLS
+712 ADDYTVSGLTDGALS
-727 FASGD
+727 FAPED
-732 LSKTFMIVANEDTDS
+732 LSKTFMIV
-747 DDETIE
+747 
-753 FGFGTLLEGVSQGET
+753 
-768 ATATLTITDDDAPPD
+768 
-783 TIELSVSPDSVA
+783 
-795 ENAGE
+795 
-800 TDIMVTAAF
+800 
-809 PQGSATLS
+809 
-817 TPTVV
+817 
-822 NVTLTAATAQ
+822 
-832 TADFTPVQPFNVTIP
+832 
-847 ASAASGT
+847 
-854 ATFQFTPN
+854 
-862 DDTSMEG
+862 
-869 PETVTVSGTTTVSGI
+869 
-884 TTINPATLTITDD
+884 
-897 DVPPDTIEL
+897 
-906 RVSPDS
+906 
-912 VAENAGE
+912 
-919 TDIMVTA
+919 
-926 AFPQGS
+926 
-932 ATLSTPTVV
+932 
-941 NVTLAAATA
+941 
-950 QTADFTP
+950 
-957 VQPFNL
+957 
-963 TIPASAAS
+963 
-971 GTATFQFTPNDDTSM
+971 
-986 EGPETVTV
+986 
-994 SGTTTASGITTINP
+994 
-1008 ATLTITDDDVP
+1008 
-1019 PDTIELRVS
+1019 
-1028 PNSVAENAGETDI
+1028 
-1041 MVTAAFP
+1041 
-1048 QGSATLSTPTV
+1048 
-1059 VNVTLAAATA
+1059 
-1069 QTADFTPV
+1069 
-1077 QPFNLT
+1077 
-1083 IPASAASGTA
+1083 
-1093 TFQFTPNDDTSMEGP
+1093 
-1108 ETVTVSGTTTA
+1108 
-1119 SGITTINPATL
+1119 
-1130 TITDDDTPNNPPTG
+1130 
-1144 QPRITGTPQVG
+1144 
-1155 QTLTAVTTDIQDAD
+1155 
-1169 GLGDFAYQWKA
+1169 
-1180 DGTNIAEAMD
+1180 
-1190 SSYRLTNN
+1190 
-1198 EVGKRITVT
+1198 
-1207 VSFTDGIGTEE
+1207 
-1218 AVTSQPTAAVRDA
+1218 
-1231 VTPPRQA
+1231 
-1238 LTVAFDLA
+1238 
-1246 SYSTTEGG
+1246 
-1254 DPVTVKVS
+1254 
-1262 LNRTSDQ
+1262 
-1269 DLTIPITVMPQGETE
+1269 
-1284 ADGYT
+1284 
-1289 VSGLTDGT
+1289 
-1297 LSFAPGDLSKTFMIA
+1297 

-1339 TATATLTITDDDF
+1339 
-1352 PPALTVAFDLASYS
+1352 
-1366 TTEGGDP
+1366 
-1373 VTVKVSLNRASDRD
+1373 
-1387 ITIPITVIPQGETEA
+1387 
-1402 DDYTVSGLTD
+1402 
-1412 GTLSFAPGDLSKT
+1412 
-1425 FMIAAN
+1425 M
-1431 EDTDS
+1431 
-1436 NDETIELGFGT
+1436 
-1447 LPEGVSQG
+1447 
-1455 ETATAT
+1455 ATAT

-1466 ADLPELAVSFARAE
+1466 AGPSALTVSFARAE
-1480 HTIAEGGDP
+1480 YTIAEGGEP
-1489 ASINVNISPAADR
+1489 SSINVNISPAADR

-1507 LVVTPQG
+1507 LVVTTQG

-1521 GGVPASIVFEV
+1521 DGVPASIVFEV

-1539 QVTAPADQE
+1539 QVTASADQE

-1589 SLKILLAVT
+1589 SMKILLAVT
-1598 ARSVG
+1598 ARSVA

-1610 QSRFQHKRQLMR
+1610 QSRFQRKRQLMR
-1622 NRLSA
+1622 NRQSA

-1639 QTGSN
+1639 LAGRN

-1649 RAGALNHMPEAD
+1649 RAGALNHMPEVD

-1675 PSMGSIRP
+1675 PSMGSTRS

-1702 YGHVTLQRTS
+1702 YGYDTLQRTS
-1712 TADTT
+1712 TTDPSLGA
-1717 LVARQFSG
+1717 LQFSG
-1725 IRARQPIFSQ
+1725 IRARQPVLSQ

-1740 QMGESTRGN
+1740 QMGESPRGN

-1756 LWVQGDLQNFNGN
+1756 LWVQGDLQDFTGN
-1769 ITRGGMGY
+1769 ITRGGMDY
-1777 RGVMGAA
+1777 RGVMGAV

-1789 FYNSEQMLVGLSFM
+1789 LYNSEQMLVGFSFM

-1834 PNERFSTWVIGGLGR
+1834 PNERFSAWVIGGLGR

-1854 NEPRRAHDLASDF
+1854 NEPGRSHDLTSDF

-1877 LAERGNTE
+1877 PAKRGNTE
-1885 VGVVVDSFTARLGTN
+1885 VGFVVDSFTARLGTN
-1900 ASKDIESVS
+1900 ASKDIERVS

-1914 TRMMLEMVHDKPLE
+1914 TRMMLEIVHDKPLE
-1928 AGRSLN
+1928 AGRSLS
-1934 IKAELGY
+1934 IKAEFGH

-1980 RESDYRDLGVGMQV
+1980 RESDYRDFGVGIQV
-1994 SWDSGEKRRGLQL
+1994 SWDSGEKHRGLQL
-2007 SMMSSRGNDGGGRTT
+2007 SMMSSRGHDGGGRTT

-2030 TRPMGSGYMSNA
+2030 TRPMGSGYMPNA

-2055 DIFGGRGLLTPYSRL
+2055 DIFGGWGLLTPYSRL

-2079 RVGTEFSLLSRGL
+2079 RVGTELSLLSRGL